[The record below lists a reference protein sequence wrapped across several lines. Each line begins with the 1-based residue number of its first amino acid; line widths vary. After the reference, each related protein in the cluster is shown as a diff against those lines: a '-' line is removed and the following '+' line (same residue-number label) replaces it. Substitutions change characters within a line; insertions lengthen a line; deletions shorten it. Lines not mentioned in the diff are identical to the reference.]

1 MKKFLSLLL
10 TLTMVLSLAVV
21 PARADDANSYAVTA
35 TAGNPSAQVSVVKVN
50 TNVTFTATA
59 PTNIKVGESD
69 ATVTGHAWAVNNQT
83 VSGNDSATLNQAFSV
98 AGKYTVSCTY
108 TLTYDTDKTTTAVA
122 SASVTVYDCATA
134 FTGVTFNRRPYAKP
148 QSGNIAV
155 YYDSAEAND
164 LTDASKWSVTPATG
178 YSVVT
183 TDGYPKFESGS
194 LKVKIKY
201 DAVEGSVEE
210 VAIPITATQVSATSL
225 TANVNEAMTGT
236 KVIFTLE
243 AAKGDRTNLA
253 WYYKSSAA
261 NSQYLPM
268 SVTKNE
274 DGKYEWLIPD
284 SVASET
290 YSVTCFLKES
300 GVPSTDAEAKAV
312 YNGLK
317 ITKDENKL
325 LYNPTITA
333 TRGSEVNLSLTFTD
347 KDNKVI
353 TGALSNVAWTVT
365 PNTAPKPT
373 LSGNTVSPDGKT
385 ASNKL
390 TIPSNA
396 SVSTYTVKAVF
407 THDGKEYTATFT
419 VNINAL
425 SAKLSYGV
433 QNGGYVDLA
442 TSNSNS
448 YTSLAYLAQ
457 TAIREQVTGKS
468 SVTVSSVSLESISDT
483 TRGTLSNYS
492 SYYRYSAPK
501 SYIGADTV
509 KIKAVASDGNTY
521 YVTLTIP
528 VTPILNTSFEAV
540 TAEPVTT
547 NSTSYGS
554 YKVYFPS
561 TYARYYV
568 VSSVNGSAP
577 TDWSSVNPGTAYSS
591 TSPYTLT
598 VNNLNYTG
606 GQVTLYVVAQ
616 RYTTTGYNEY
626 YGGMMT
632 VYLQNNDIEYTG
644 VAGTT
649 VNFKDNDFTNFLN
662 NVTGANTNRNT
673 STYYYFSHVTF
684 SSFNNASQG
693 VLYYNNLAMGGSGL
707 SSFNASTKIS
717 NLSNV
722 SFAINGK
729 TSSKQIVLNFTLY
742 ATEYRSNGLNGSS
755 TKVRDNVPFYGRVV
769 INVVREDVKISVAPG
784 DSLRLSGSAFLNYLN
799 SYSNAYRNASID
811 YVTFDQ
817 SALTNSKNTAN
828 LTGALYTY
836 YSNSYSF
843 GSPVKT
849 TDHFYYA
856 PRYNQASLSDVAFY
870 ALPYATVGTTVYIP
884 FTIKPQSSNASV
896 SGTLAV
902 TIAQSMNFTDVKQ
915 GDYCYDAVK
924 WAIGKDI
931 TKGTSATTFSP
942 NSSCTR
948 AQIVTFLWRAAG
960 KPTVSASARCPFTD
974 VYPSMG
980 SDYYNAILWAV
991 SKGITTGT
999 STTTFSP
1006 NATCT
1011 RGQIVTFLW
1020 RYEGKPLAGTSRNPF
1035 TDVKTSMG
1043 NDFYSAIL
1051 WAANRGI
1058 ASGTTST
1065 AFSPNSTCTRGQAM
1079 TFIYR
1084 DMGNR

>member
-1 MKKFLSLLL
+1 MIKSGREKAPHAGTHTNKRKDENHMKKFLSLLL
-10 TLTMVLSLAVV
+10 TLTMVMSLAVV
-21 PARADDANSYAVTA
+21 PARAAASGTATVTVAGKSGGDAAVPGDNLTFSLGNYNVNDDRGVVSEVTAGDITWTVNGTASDGTYTVTSADTSLVVACSTTLTYTVTPAAGEAITNATCELTSRTTVTVSNPIDSLNSGTFKGRPFTNKSVVYFESERDSLETANLWTVSGYRVNSATVSGSTCTLSLTSTSNPAVTGTMAVTVAPAALTIKATIEQQVTANTIIAGGKVKLETLSSNIPSSSSITYKWVDGSGAQIASPTAWAPTA
-35 TAGNPSAQVSVVKVN
+35 TA
-50 TNVTFTATA
+50 TA
-59 PTNIKVGESD
+59 KCE
-69 ATVTGHAWAVNNQT
+69 
-83 VSGNDSATLNQAFSV
+83 
-98 AGKYTVSCTY
+98 
-108 TLTYDTDKTTTAVA
+108 
-122 SASVTVYDCATA
+122 VYLD
-134 FTGVTFNRRPYAKP
+134 
-148 QSGNIAV
+148 
-155 YYDSAEAND
+155 
-164 LTDASKWSVTPATG
+164 
-178 YSVVT
+178 
-183 TDGYPKFESGS
+183 
-194 LKVKIKY
+194 
-201 DAVEGSVEE
+201 
-210 VAIPITATQVSATSL
+210 
-225 TANVNEAMTGT
+225 GT
-236 KVIFTLE
+236 KVAESNTLTITVIE
-243 AAKGDRTNLA
+243 DSFELRPTTALSPIYLSVGERTNFPAVKLYTRGA
-253 WYYKSSAA
+253 SGAEATGVKYAYSSANA
-261 NSQYLPM
+261 AIV
-268 SVTKNE
+268 SVN
-274 DGKYEWLIPD
+274 
-284 SVASET
+284 
-290 YSVTCFLKES
+290 
-300 GVPSTDAEAKAV
+300 
-312 YNGLK
+312 
-317 ITKDENKL
+317 
-325 LYNPTITA
+325 TA
-333 TRGSEVNLSLTFTD
+333 TG
-347 KDNKVI
+347 VI
-353 TGALSNVAWTVT
+353 TGAAASSTPITVT
-365 PNTAPKPT
+365 LTAVYQGKEYKKEVNVSVVSLAYTLPPVSNGSAAQSYYQSSLESYAAQLIAQRTNRNDVTIRSMTVKSVDAFGGQFYPATGALTNGFSYTAPKAA
-373 LSGNTVSPDGKT
+373 LGNAKMVVT
-385 ASNKL
+385 A
-390 TIPSNA
+390 
-396 SVSTYTVKAVF
+396 
-407 THDGKEYTATFT
+407 
-419 VNINAL
+419 
-425 SAKLSYGV
+425 
-433 QNGGYVDLA
+433 
-442 TSNSNS
+442 
-448 YTSLAYLAQ
+448 
-457 TAIREQVTGKS
+457 
-468 SVTVSSVSLESISDT
+468 VSSAGSFDITFV
-483 TRGTLSNYS
+483 
-492 SYYRYSAPK
+492 
-501 SYIGADTV
+501 
-509 KIKAVASDGNTY
+509 
-521 YVTLTIP
+521 IP
-528 VTPILNTSFEAV
+528 VTPIGIVFDAQYPQANNTSSWNN
-540 TAEPVTT
+540 
-547 NSTSYGS
+547 NSSYTITP
-554 YKVYFPS
+554 PS
-561 TYARYYV
+561 GFDRFIV
-568 VSSVNGSAP
+568 VNKTGTAP
-577 TDWSSVNPGTAYSS
+577 TDFSQYNANPGS
-591 TSPYTLT
+591 TSAIIYDSDFSQ
-598 VNNLNYTG
+598 VTG
-606 GQVTLYVVAQ
+606 KCTLYVIAWNTSYNAA
-616 RYTTTGYNEY
+616 YTSSGKY
-626 YGGMMT
+626 YSGT
-632 VYLQNNDIEYTG
+632 LEVSRQNYDIEYTG

-662 NVTGANTNRNT
+662 NVTGANTNKST

-784 DSLRLSGSAFLNYLN
+784 DSLRLSDSAFLNYLN

-1051 WAANRGI
+1051 WAANRGV

>member
-10 TLTMVLSLAVV
+10 TLTMVMSLVV
-21 PARADDANSYAVTA
+21 LPARADNTCAAS
-35 TAGNPSAQVSVVKVN
+35 PSSTVSLTLGGEGQSVSV
-50 TNVTFTATA
+50 TGAPDGATFTWTSA
-59 PTNIKVGESD
+59 SD
-69 ATVTGHAWAVNNQT
+69 AIAT
-83 VSGNDSATLNQAFSV
+83 VSGNGDNSATISPV
-98 AGKYTVSCTY
+98 AAGETTVTCTVHSTEETEPDQDVVFNVTVSNPINSLSSGTFNGRPF
-108 TLTYDTDKTTTAVA
+108 TNK
-122 SASVTVYDCATA
+122 SVVY
-134 FTGVTFNRRPYAKP
+134 FTGEDTHFAETAMWTVP
-148 QSGNIAV
+148 G
-155 YYDSAEAND
+155 YDV
-164 LTDASKWSVTPATG
+164 LSVTP
-178 YSVVT
+178 S
-183 TDGYPKFESGS
+183 
-194 LKVKIKY
+194 
-201 DAVEGSVEE
+201 EGSC
-210 VAIPITATQVSATSL
+210 TLRLQKTG
-225 TANVNEAMTGT
+225 NEAVTGT
-236 KVIFTLE
+236 MDVTVAL
-243 AAKGDRTNLA
+243 AALT
-253 WYYKSSAA
+253 
-261 NSQYLPM
+261 
-268 SVTKNE
+268 
-274 DGKYEWLIPD
+274 I
-284 SVASET
+284 
-290 YSVTCFLKES
+290 
-300 GVPSTDAEAKAV
+300 KA
-312 YNGLK
+312 
-317 ITKDENKL
+317 
-325 LYNPTITA
+325 TI
-333 TRGSEVNLSLTFTD
+333 EQQ
-347 KDNKVI
+347 
-353 TGALSNVAWTVT
+353 VT
-365 PNTAPKPT
+365 PNTIIAGGKVKLEIQDTNLPSSVTYKWVVDGSGEQIISPTAWAPTATATAKCQAYLGEDNMVAESSPLKITVIEDNFELRPT
-373 LSGNTVSPDGKT
+373 TALSPIYLSVGERTNFPAVKLYPKGASGAEVADRVKYAYSSANAAIVSVNTATGEITGAAASSTPITVTLT
-385 ASNKL
+385 A
-390 TIPSNA
+390 
-396 SVSTYTVKAVF
+396 VYQ
-407 THDGKEYTATFT
+407 GKEYKKE
-419 VNINAL
+419 VNV
-425 SAKLSYGV
+425 SV
-433 QNGGYVDLA
+433 V
-442 TSNSNS
+442 
-448 YTSLAYLAQ
+448 SLAYTLSPVSNGSAAQ
-457 TAIREQVTGKS
+457 SYYQS
-468 SVTVSSVSLESISDT
+468 SLESYAAQLIAQRTNRNDVTIRSMTVKSVDALGGQFYPAT
-483 TRGTLSNYS
+483 GALANGF
-492 SYYRYSAPK
+492 SYTAPK
-501 SYIGADTV
+501 AALGNAKMVVT
-509 KIKAVASDGNTY
+509 AVSSAGSFDITF
-521 YVTLTIP
+521 VIP
-528 VTPILNTSFEAV
+528 VTPIGTVFDAQYPQANNTSAWNN
-540 TAEPVTT
+540 
-547 NSTSYGS
+547 NSSYTITP
-554 YKVYFPS
+554 PS
-561 TYARYYV
+561 GFDRFIV
-568 VSSVNGSAP
+568 VNKTGTAP
-577 TDWSSVNPGTAYSS
+577 TDFSQYNANPGS
-591 TSPYTLT
+591 TSAIIYDSDFSQ
-598 VNNLNYTG
+598 VTG
-606 GQVTLYVVAQ
+606 KCTLYVIAWNTSYNAA
-616 RYTTTGYNEY
+616 YTSSGKY
-626 YGGMMT
+626 YSGMLE
-632 VYLQNNDIEYTG
+632 VSRQNYDIEYTG

-662 NVTGANTNRNT
+662 NVTGANTNKRT
-673 STYYYFSHVTF
+673 SNYYYFSHVTF

-784 DSLRLSGSAFLNYLN
+784 DSLRLSDSAFLNYLN

-1051 WAANRGI
+1051 WAANRGV

>member
-10 TLTMVLSLAVV
+10 TLTMVMSLVV
-21 PARADDANSYAVTA
+21 LPARADNGCAASPSSTVSLTLGGEGQSVSVTGAPDGATFTWTSASDAIATVSGSDNSATISPAAVGNTTVTCAVHKDAVEATEESAAEPEFNQNVVFNVTVSNPIDSLSSGTFKGRQFTNKSVVYFENERDSLGTANLWTVSGYTVNSATVSGSTCTLSLTSTSNPAVTGTMDVSVAPAALTIKATIEQQVTANTIIAGGKVKLETLSSNIPSSSSITYKWVDGSGAQIASPTAWAPTA
-35 TAGNPSAQVSVVKVN
+35 TATAKCEVYLDGTKVAESNSLTITVIEDSFELRPSTALSPIYLSVGERTNFPAVKLYTRGASGAEVATGVKYAYSSANAAIVSVNTATGEITGAAASSTPITVTLTAVYQGKEYKKEVNVSVVSL
-50 TNVTFTATA
+50 A
-59 PTNIKVGESD
+59 
-69 ATVTGHAWAVNNQT
+69 
-83 VSGNDSATLNQAFSV
+83 
-98 AGKYTVSCTY
+98 Y
-108 TLTYDTDKTTTAVA
+108 TLSPVSNG
-122 SASVTVYDCATA
+122 SAAQSYYQSSLESYAAQLIAQRTNRNDVTIRSMTVKSV
-134 FTGVTFNRRPYAKP
+134 
-148 QSGNIAV
+148 
-155 YYDSAEAND
+155 
-164 LTDASKWSVTPATG
+164 DALGGQFYPATG
-178 YSVVT
+178 A
-183 TDGYPKFESGS
+183 
-194 LKVKIKY
+194 L
-201 DAVEGSVEE
+201 
-210 VAIPITATQVSATSL
+210 
-225 TANVNEAMTGT
+225 ANG
-236 KVIFTLE
+236 FS
-243 AAKGDRTNLA
+243 
-253 WYYKSSAA
+253 Y
-261 NSQYLPM
+261 
-268 SVTKNE
+268 
-274 DGKYEWLIPD
+274 
-284 SVASET
+284 
-290 YSVTCFLKES
+290 
-300 GVPSTDAEAKAV
+300 
-312 YNGLK
+312 
-317 ITKDENKL
+317 
-325 LYNPTITA
+325 
-333 TRGSEVNLSLTFTD
+333 
-347 KDNKVI
+347 
-353 TGALSNVAWTVT
+353 
-365 PNTAPKPT
+365 TAPKAA
-373 LSGNTVSPDGKT
+373 LGNAKMVVT
-385 ASNKL
+385 AV
-390 TIPSNA
+390 SNA
-396 SVSTYTVKAVF
+396 GSF
-407 THDGKEYTATFT
+407 DITF
-419 VNINAL
+419 V
-425 SAKLSYGV
+425 
-433 QNGGYVDLA
+433 
-442 TSNSNS
+442 
-448 YTSLAYLAQ
+448 
-457 TAIREQVTGKS
+457 
-468 SVTVSSVSLESISDT
+468 
-483 TRGTLSNYS
+483 
-492 SYYRYSAPK
+492 
-501 SYIGADTV
+501 
-509 KIKAVASDGNTY
+509 
-521 YVTLTIP
+521 IP
-528 VTPILNTSFEAV
+528 VTPISTVFDAQYPQANNTSAWNN
-540 TAEPVTT
+540 
-547 NSTSYGS
+547 NSSYTITP
-554 YKVYFPS
+554 PS
-561 TYARYYV
+561 GFDRFIV
-568 VSSVNGSAP
+568 VNKTGTAP
-577 TDWSSVNPGTAYSS
+577 TDFSQYNANPGS
-591 TSPYTLT
+591 TSAIIYDSDFSQ
-598 VNNLNYTG
+598 VTG
-606 GQVTLYVVAQ
+606 KCTLYVIAWN
-616 RYTTTGYNEY
+616 TSYNAAY
-626 YGGMMT
+626 NSSGKYSSGMLE
-632 VYLQNNDIEYTG
+632 VSRQNYDIEYTG

-662 NVTGANTNRNT
+662 NVTGANTNKKT

-784 DSLRLSGSAFLNYLN
+784 DSLRLSDSAFLNYLN

>member
-21 PARADDANSYAVTA
+21 PARADNTCAASPSSTVSLTLGGEGQSVSVTGAPDGATFTWTSASDAIATVSDNGDNSATISPVAAGKTTVTCTVHSTESDQDVDFNVTVTNPIDSLSSGTFKGRPFTEKSVVYFESERDSLETADLWTVSGYRVNSATVSGSTCTLSLTSTSNEAVTGTMNVTVAPAALTIKATIEQQITANTIIAGGKVKLETLSSNIPSSSSITYKWVDGSGAQIASPTAWAPTA
-35 TAGNPSAQVSVVKVN
+35 TATAKCEVYLDEGKTKVAESNTLTIDVIEDTFELRPTTALSPIYLSVGERTNFPAVKLYTRGASGDEVATGVKYAYSSANAAIVSVNTATGEITGAAASSTPITVTLTAVYQGKEYKKEVNVSVVSL
-50 TNVTFTATA
+50 A
-59 PTNIKVGESD
+59 
-69 ATVTGHAWAVNNQT
+69 
-83 VSGNDSATLNQAFSV
+83 
-98 AGKYTVSCTY
+98 Y
-108 TLTYDTDKTTTAVA
+108 TLPPVSNG
-122 SASVTVYDCATA
+122 SAAQSYYQSSLESYAAQLIAQRTNRNDVTIRSMTVKSVDA
-134 FTGVTFNRRPYAKP
+134 FGGQFY
-148 QSGNIAV
+148 
-155 YYDSAEAND
+155 
-164 LTDASKWSVTPATG
+164 PATG
-178 YSVVT
+178 
-183 TDGYPKFESGS
+183 
-194 LKVKIKY
+194 
-201 DAVEGSVEE
+201 
-210 VAIPITATQVSATSL
+210 
-225 TANVNEAMTGT
+225 
-236 KVIFTLE
+236 
-243 AAKGDRTNLA
+243 
-253 WYYKSSAA
+253 
-261 NSQYLPM
+261 
-268 SVTKNE
+268 
-274 DGKYEWLIPD
+274 
-284 SVASET
+284 
-290 YSVTCFLKES
+290 
-300 GVPSTDAEAKAV
+300 
-312 YNGLK
+312 K
-317 ITKDENKL
+317 ITNGFS
-325 LYNPTITA
+325 Y
-333 TRGSEVNLSLTFTD
+333 
-347 KDNKVI
+347 
-353 TGALSNVAWTVT
+353 
-365 PNTAPKPT
+365 TAPKAA
-373 LSGNTVSPDGKT
+373 LGNAKMVVT
-385 ASNKL
+385 AE
-390 TIPSNA
+390 SNA
-396 SVSTYTVKAVF
+396 GSF
-407 THDGKEYTATFT
+407 DITF
-419 VNINAL
+419 V
-425 SAKLSYGV
+425 
-433 QNGGYVDLA
+433 
-442 TSNSNS
+442 
-448 YTSLAYLAQ
+448 
-457 TAIREQVTGKS
+457 
-468 SVTVSSVSLESISDT
+468 
-483 TRGTLSNYS
+483 
-492 SYYRYSAPK
+492 
-501 SYIGADTV
+501 
-509 KIKAVASDGNTY
+509 
-521 YVTLTIP
+521 IP
-528 VTPILNTSFEAV
+528 VTPISRVFDAQYPQANNTSAWNN
-540 TAEPVTT
+540 
-547 NSTSYGS
+547 NSSYTITP
-554 YKVYFPS
+554 PS
-561 TYARYYV
+561 GFDRFIV
-568 VSSVNGSAP
+568 VSKTGTAP
-577 TDWSSVNPGTAYSS
+577 TDFSQYNANPGS
-591 TSPYTLT
+591 TSAIIYDSDFSQ
-598 VNNLNYTG
+598 VTG
-606 GQVTLYVVAQ
+606 KCTLYVIAWN
-616 RYTTTGYNEY
+616 TSYNAAYNSSGKYSSGTLE
-626 YGGMMT
+626 
-632 VYLQNNDIEYTG
+632 VSRQNYDIEYTG

-662 NVTGANTNRNT
+662 NVTGANTNKST

-784 DSLRLSGSAFLNYLN
+784 DSLRLSDSAFLNYLN

-1051 WAANRGI
+1051 WAANRGV

>member
-10 TLTMVLSLAVV
+10 TLTMVMSLVVV
-21 PARADDANSYAVTA
+21 PARADNGCAASPSSTVSLTLGGEGQSVSVTGAPDGATFTWTSASDAIATVSGSDNSATISPVAVGNTTVTCAVHKDAVEATEGSAAEPEFNQNVVFNVTVSNPIDSLSSGTFNGRPFTNKSVVYFERERESLGTANLWTVSGYRVNSATVSGSTCTLSLTSTSNEAVTGTMAVTVAPAALTIKATIEQQDTANTIIAGGKVKLETLSSNIPSSSSITYKWVDGSGAPIASPTAWTPTTTTA
-35 TAGNPSAQVSVVKVN
+35 TAKCEVYLGKDMVAESNTLTINVIEDNFELRPTTALSPIYLSVGERTNFPAVKLYTKGASGAEATGVKYAYSSANAAIVSVNTATGEITGTAASSTPITVTLTAVYQGKEYKKEVNVSVVSL
-50 TNVTFTATA
+50 A
-59 PTNIKVGESD
+59 
-69 ATVTGHAWAVNNQT
+69 
-83 VSGNDSATLNQAFSV
+83 
-98 AGKYTVSCTY
+98 Y
-108 TLTYDTDKTTTAVA
+108 TLSPVSNG
-122 SASVTVYDCATA
+122 SAAQSYYQSSLESYAAQLIAQRTNRN
-134 FTGVTFNRRPYAKP
+134 GVTISSMTVK
-148 QSGNIAV
+148 SV
-155 YYDSAEAND
+155 
-164 LTDASKWSVTPATG
+164 DALGGQFYPATG
-178 YSVVT
+178 A
-183 TDGYPKFESGS
+183 
-194 LKVKIKY
+194 L
-201 DAVEGSVEE
+201 
-210 VAIPITATQVSATSL
+210 
-225 TANVNEAMTGT
+225 ANG
-236 KVIFTLE
+236 FS
-243 AAKGDRTNLA
+243 
-253 WYYKSSAA
+253 Y
-261 NSQYLPM
+261 
-268 SVTKNE
+268 
-274 DGKYEWLIPD
+274 
-284 SVASET
+284 
-290 YSVTCFLKES
+290 
-300 GVPSTDAEAKAV
+300 
-312 YNGLK
+312 
-317 ITKDENKL
+317 
-325 LYNPTITA
+325 
-333 TRGSEVNLSLTFTD
+333 
-347 KDNKVI
+347 
-353 TGALSNVAWTVT
+353 
-365 PNTAPKPT
+365 TAPKAA
-373 LSGNTVSPDGKT
+373 LGNAKMVVT
-385 ASNKL
+385 A
-390 TIPSNA
+390 
-396 SVSTYTVKAVF
+396 
-407 THDGKEYTATFT
+407 
-419 VNINAL
+419 
-425 SAKLSYGV
+425 
-433 QNGGYVDLA
+433 
-442 TSNSNS
+442 
-448 YTSLAYLAQ
+448 
-457 TAIREQVTGKS
+457 
-468 SVTVSSVSLESISDT
+468 VSSAGSFDITFV
-483 TRGTLSNYS
+483 
-492 SYYRYSAPK
+492 
-501 SYIGADTV
+501 
-509 KIKAVASDGNTY
+509 
-521 YVTLTIP
+521 IP
-528 VTPILNTSFEAV
+528 VTPISTVFDAQYPQANNTSAWNN
-540 TAEPVTT
+540 
-547 NSTSYGS
+547 NSSYTITP
-554 YKVYFPS
+554 PS
-561 TYARYYV
+561 GFDRFIV
-568 VSSVNGSAP
+568 VNKTGTAP
-577 TDWSSVNPGTAYSS
+577 TDFSQYNANPGS
-591 TSPYTLT
+591 TSAIIYDSDFSQ
-598 VNNLNYTG
+598 VTG
-606 GQVTLYVVAQ
+606 KCTLYVIAWN
-616 RYTTTGYNEY
+616 TSYNAAY
-626 YGGMMT
+626 NSSGKYSSGMLE
-632 VYLQNNDIEYTG
+632 VSRQNYDIEYTG

-662 NVTGANTNRNT
+662 NVTGANTNKST

-784 DSLRLSGSAFLNYLN
+784 DSLRLSDSAFLNYLN

-999 STTTFSP
+999 SATTFSP

-1051 WAANRGI
+1051 WAANRGV

-1065 AFSPNSTCTRGQAM
+1065 TFSPNSTCTRGQAM

>member
-10 TLTMVLSLAVV
+10 TLTMVMSLVV
-21 PARADDANSYAVTA
+21 LPARADNTCAASPSSTVSLTLGGEGQSVSVTGAPDGATFTWSSADDAIATAVSDNGDNSATISPVAVGKTTVTCTVHSTEEAESDQDVVFNVTVTNPIDSLSSGTFNGRPFTNKSVVYFTGEDTHFAETAMWTVPGYDVLTVTRSEGSCTLSLRKTDNEAVTGSMVVTVAPAALTIKATIEQQVTANTIIAGGKVKLEIQNTNLPSSVTYKWVDDSGAQITSPTAWAPTA
-35 TAGNPSAQVSVVKVN
+35 TATAKCQAYLGEDNMVAESSPLKITVIEDTFELRPTTALSPIYLSVGERTNFPAVKLYTRGASGAEIATGVKYAYSSANAAIVSVNTATGEITGAAASSTPITVTLTAVYQGKEYKKEVNVSVVSL
-50 TNVTFTATA
+50 A
-59 PTNIKVGESD
+59 
-69 ATVTGHAWAVNNQT
+69 
-83 VSGNDSATLNQAFSV
+83 
-98 AGKYTVSCTY
+98 Y
-108 TLTYDTDKTTTAVA
+108 TLPPVSNG
-122 SASVTVYDCATA
+122 SAAQ
-134 FTGVTFNRRPYAKP
+134 PYY
-148 QSGNIAV
+148 QSSLESYAAQLIA
-155 YYDSAEAND
+155 
-164 LTDASKWSVTPATG
+164 
-178 YSVVT
+178 
-183 TDGYPKFESGS
+183 
-194 LKVKIKY
+194 
-201 DAVEGSVEE
+201 
-210 VAIPITATQVSATSL
+210 Q
-225 TANVNEAMTGT
+225 
-236 KVIFTLE
+236 
-243 AAKGDRTNLA
+243 RTNRNDVTIRSMTV
-253 WYYKSSAA
+253 KSVDALGG
-261 NSQYLPM
+261 QFY
-268 SVTKNE
+268 
-274 DGKYEWLIPD
+274 
-284 SVASET
+284 
-290 YSVTCFLKES
+290 
-300 GVPSTDAEAKAV
+300 PS
-312 YNGLK
+312 
-317 ITKDENKL
+317 
-325 LYNPTITA
+325 
-333 TRGSEVNLSLTFTD
+333 
-347 KDNKVI
+347 
-353 TGALSNVAWTVT
+353 TGALTNGFSY
-365 PNTAPKPT
+365 TAPKAA
-373 LSGNTVSPDGKT
+373 LGNAKMVVT
-385 ASNKL
+385 A
-390 TIPSNA
+390 
-396 SVSTYTVKAVF
+396 
-407 THDGKEYTATFT
+407 
-419 VNINAL
+419 
-425 SAKLSYGV
+425 
-433 QNGGYVDLA
+433 
-442 TSNSNS
+442 
-448 YTSLAYLAQ
+448 
-457 TAIREQVTGKS
+457 
-468 SVTVSSVSLESISDT
+468 VSSAGSFDITFV
-483 TRGTLSNYS
+483 
-492 SYYRYSAPK
+492 
-501 SYIGADTV
+501 
-509 KIKAVASDGNTY
+509 
-521 YVTLTIP
+521 IP
-528 VTPILNTSFEAV
+528 VTPISRVFDAQYPQANNTSAWNN
-540 TAEPVTT
+540 
-547 NSTSYGS
+547 NSSYTITP
-554 YKVYFPS
+554 PS
-561 TYARYYV
+561 GFDRFIV
-568 VSSVNGSAP
+568 VSKTGTAP
-577 TDWSSVNPGTAYSS
+577 TDFSQYNANPGS
-591 TSPYTLT
+591 TSDIIYDSDFSQ
-598 VNNLNYTG
+598 VTG
-606 GQVTLYVVAQ
+606 KCTLYVIAWNNSYNAA
-616 RYTTTGYNEY
+616 YTSSGKY
-626 YGGMMT
+626 YSGT
-632 VYLQNNDIEYTG
+632 LEVSRQNYDIEYTG

-662 NVTGANTNRNT
+662 NVTGANTNKST

-784 DSLRLSGSAFLNYLN
+784 DSLRLSDSAFLNYLN

-1051 WAANRGI
+1051 WAANRGV

>member
-10 TLTMVLSLAVV
+10 TLTMVMSLVVV
-21 PARADDANSYAVTA
+21 PARADNGCAAS
-35 TAGNPSAQVSVVKVN
+35 PSSTVSLTLGGEGQSVSVTGAPN
-50 TNVTFTATA
+50 GATFTWTSA
-59 PTNIKVGESD
+59 SD
-69 ATVTGHAWAVNNQT
+69 AVAT
-83 VSGNDSATLNQAFSV
+83 VSGSGASATIAP
-98 AGKYTVSCTY
+98 AGEGNTTVTC
-108 TLTYDTDKTTTAVA
+108 AVH
-122 SASVTVYDCATA
+122 
-134 FTGVTFNRRPYAKP
+134 K
-148 QSGNIAV
+148 
-155 YYDSAEAND
+155 
-164 LTDASKWSVTPATG
+164 
-178 YSVVT
+178 
-183 TDGYPKFESGS
+183 
-194 LKVKIKY
+194 
-201 DAVEGSVEE
+201 DAVE
-210 VAIPITATQVSATSL
+210 ATG
-225 TANVNEAMTGT
+225 E
-236 KVIFTLE
+236 
-243 AAKGDRTNLA
+243 
-253 WYYKSSAA
+253 
-261 NSQYLPM
+261 
-268 SVTKNE
+268 
-274 DGKYEWLIPD
+274 
-284 SVASET
+284 
-290 YSVTCFLKES
+290 
-300 GVPSTDAEAKAV
+300 AEAKPEFNQNVVFNVTVSNPIDSLSSGTFNGRAFSNKSVV
-312 YNGLK
+312 YFTGEDAL
-317 ITKDENKL
+317 
-325 LYNPTITA
+325 
-333 TRGSEVNLSLTFTD
+333 FTD
-347 KDNKVI
+347 TSK
-353 TGALSNVAWTVT
+353 WTV
-365 PNTAPKPT
+365 
-373 LSGNTVSPDGKT
+373 DG
-385 ASNKL
+385 
-390 TIPSNA
+390 
-396 SVSTYTVKAVF
+396 YTV
-407 THDGKEYTATFT
+407 
-419 VNINAL
+419 N
-425 SAKLSYGV
+425 
-433 QNGGYVDLA
+433 
-442 TSNSNS
+442 
-448 YTSLAYLAQ
+448 
-457 TAIREQVTGKS
+457 
-468 SVTVSSVSLESISDT
+468 SVTVSGGTCTLSLTSTSNAAVTGTMDVTVAPAALTIKATIEQQVTENTIIAGGKVKLETLSSNIPSSSSITYKWVDGSGAQIASPTAWAPTATATAKCEVYLDGTKVAESNTLTITVIEDSFELRPTTALSPIYLSVGERTNFPAVKLYTRGASGAEVATGVKYAYSSANAAIVSVNTATGEITGTAASSTPITVTLTAVYQGKEYKKEVSVSVVSLAYTLPPVSNGSAAQSYYQSSLESYAAQLIAQRTNRNGVTIRSMTVKSVDALGGQFYPAT
-483 TRGTLSNYS
+483 GALANGF
-492 SYYRYSAPK
+492 SYTAPK
-501 SYIGADTV
+501 AALGNAKMVVT
-509 KIKAVASDGNTY
+509 AVSNAGSFDITF
-521 YVTLTIP
+521 VIP
-528 VTPILNTSFEAV
+528 VTPISTVFDAQYPQANNTSAWNN
-540 TAEPVTT
+540 
-547 NSTSYGS
+547 NSSYTITP
-554 YKVYFPS
+554 PS
-561 TYARYYV
+561 GFDRFIV
-568 VSSVNGSAP
+568 VNKTGTAP
-577 TDWSSVNPGTAYSS
+577 TDFSQYNANPGS
-591 TSPYTLT
+591 TSAIIYDSDFSQ
-598 VNNLNYTG
+598 VTG
-606 GQVTLYVVAQ
+606 KCTLYVIAWN
-616 RYTTTGYNEY
+616 TSYNAAY
-626 YGGMMT
+626 NSSGKYSSGMLE
-632 VYLQNNDIEYTG
+632 VSRQNYDIEYTG

-662 NVTGANTNRNT
+662 NVTGANTNKKT

-784 DSLRLSGSAFLNYLN
+784 DSLRLSDSAFLNYLN

>member
-10 TLTMVLSLAVV
+10 TLTMVMSLVV
-21 PARADDANSYAVTA
+21 LPARADNSCAPSPSSTVSLTLGGEGQSVSVTGAPDGATFTWTSASDAIATVSGSDNSATISPAAVGNTTVTCAVHKDAVEATEESAAEPEFNQNVVFNVTVTNPIDSLSSGTFNGRPFTNKSVVYFTGEDTLFTDINKWTVPGYDVLTVTRSEGSCTLSLQKTGNTAVTGTMNVTVSPAALTIKATIEQQVTANTIIAGGKVKLETLSSNIPSSSSITYKWVDGSGAQIASPTAWTPTTTTA
-35 TAGNPSAQVSVVKVN
+35 TAKC
-50 TNVTFTATA
+50 
-59 PTNIKVGESD
+59 E
-69 ATVTGHAWAVNNQT
+69 
-83 VSGNDSATLNQAFSV
+83 
-98 AGKYTVSCTY
+98 
-108 TLTYDTDKTTTAVA
+108 
-122 SASVTVYDCATA
+122 VYLD
-134 FTGVTFNRRPYAKP
+134 
-148 QSGNIAV
+148 
-155 YYDSAEAND
+155 
-164 LTDASKWSVTPATG
+164 
-178 YSVVT
+178 
-183 TDGYPKFESGS
+183 
-194 LKVKIKY
+194 
-201 DAVEGSVEE
+201 
-210 VAIPITATQVSATSL
+210 
-225 TANVNEAMTGT
+225 GT
-236 KVIFTLE
+236 KVAESNTLTITVIE
-243 AAKGDRTNLA
+243 DNFELRPTTALSPIYLSVGERTNFPAVKLYTKGA
-253 WYYKSSAA
+253 SGAEATGVKYAYSSANA
-261 NSQYLPM
+261 AIV
-268 SVTKNE
+268 SVN
-274 DGKYEWLIPD
+274 
-284 SVASET
+284 
-290 YSVTCFLKES
+290 
-300 GVPSTDAEAKAV
+300 
-312 YNGLK
+312 
-317 ITKDENKL
+317 
-325 LYNPTITA
+325 TA
-333 TRGSEVNLSLTFTD
+333 TG
-347 KDNKVI
+347 VI
-353 TGALSNVAWTVT
+353 TGAAASSTPITVT
-365 PNTAPKPT
+365 LTAVYQGKEYKKEVSVSVVSLAYTLPPVSNGSAAQPYYQSSLESYAAQLIAQRTNRNDVTIRSMTVKSVDALGGQFYPATGALTNGFSYTAPKAA
-373 LSGNTVSPDGKT
+373 LGNAKMVVT
-385 ASNKL
+385 A
-390 TIPSNA
+390 
-396 SVSTYTVKAVF
+396 
-407 THDGKEYTATFT
+407 
-419 VNINAL
+419 
-425 SAKLSYGV
+425 
-433 QNGGYVDLA
+433 
-442 TSNSNS
+442 
-448 YTSLAYLAQ
+448 
-457 TAIREQVTGKS
+457 
-468 SVTVSSVSLESISDT
+468 VSSAGSFDITFV
-483 TRGTLSNYS
+483 
-492 SYYRYSAPK
+492 
-501 SYIGADTV
+501 
-509 KIKAVASDGNTY
+509 
-521 YVTLTIP
+521 IP
-528 VTPILNTSFEAV
+528 VTPIGTVFDAQYPQANNTSAWNN
-540 TAEPVTT
+540 
-547 NSTSYGS
+547 NSSYTITP
-554 YKVYFPS
+554 PS
-561 TYARYYV
+561 GFDRFIV
-568 VSSVNGSAP
+568 VNKTGTAP
-577 TDWSSVNPGTAYSS
+577 TDFSQYNANPGS
-591 TSPYTLT
+591 TSAIIYDSDFSQ
-598 VNNLNYTG
+598 VTG
-606 GQVTLYVVAQ
+606 KCTLYVIAWNTSYNAA
-616 RYTTTGYNEY
+616 YTSSGKY
-626 YGGMMT
+626 YSGT
-632 VYLQNNDIEYTG
+632 LEVSRQNYDIEYTG

-662 NVTGANTNRNT
+662 NVTGANTNKRT
-673 STYYYFSHVTF
+673 SNYYYFSHVTF

-784 DSLRLSGSAFLNYLN
+784 DSLRLSDSAFLNYLN

-1051 WAANRGI
+1051 WAANRGV

>member
-10 TLTMVLSLAVV
+10 TLTMVMSLVV
-21 PARADDANSYAVTA
+21 LPARADNTCAASPSSTVSLTLGGEGQSVSVTGAPDGATFTWTSASDAIAIVSGNGDNSATISPVAAGNTTVTCAVHKDAVVATGEAAAEPEFNENVVFNVTVSNPIDSLSSGTFKGRQFTNKSVVYFESERESLGTANLWTVSGYNVNSATVSGSTCTLRLTSTSNEAVTGTMDVSVAPAALTIKATIEQQVTANTIIAGGKVKLETLSSNIPSSSSITYKWVDGSGAQIASPTAWTPTTA
-35 TAGNPSAQVSVVKVN
+35 TATAKCEVYLDGTRVAESNTLTITVIEDSFELRPTTALSPIYLSVGERTNFPAVKLYTRGASGAEVATGVKYAYSSANAAIVSVNTATGEITGAAASSTPITVTLTAVYQGKEYKKEVSVSVVSL
-50 TNVTFTATA
+50 A
-59 PTNIKVGESD
+59 
-69 ATVTGHAWAVNNQT
+69 
-83 VSGNDSATLNQAFSV
+83 
-98 AGKYTVSCTY
+98 Y
-108 TLTYDTDKTTTAVA
+108 TLPPVSNG
-122 SASVTVYDCATA
+122 SAAQSYYQSSLESYAAQLIAQRTNRNDVTIRSMTVKSVDA
-134 FTGVTFNRRPYAKP
+134 FGGQFY
-148 QSGNIAV
+148 
-155 YYDSAEAND
+155 
-164 LTDASKWSVTPATG
+164 PATG
-178 YSVVT
+178 
-183 TDGYPKFESGS
+183 
-194 LKVKIKY
+194 
-201 DAVEGSVEE
+201 A
-210 VAIPITATQVSATSL
+210 L
-225 TANVNEAMTGT
+225 T
-236 KVIFTLE
+236 
-243 AAKGDRTNLA
+243 
-253 WYYKSSAA
+253 
-261 NSQYLPM
+261 
-268 SVTKNE
+268 
-274 DGKYEWLIPD
+274 
-284 SVASET
+284 
-290 YSVTCFLKES
+290 
-300 GVPSTDAEAKAV
+300 
-312 YNGLK
+312 NGFS
-317 ITKDENKL
+317 
-325 LYNPTITA
+325 Y
-333 TRGSEVNLSLTFTD
+333 
-347 KDNKVI
+347 
-353 TGALSNVAWTVT
+353 
-365 PNTAPKPT
+365 TAPKAA
-373 LSGNTVSPDGKT
+373 LGNAKMVVT
-385 ASNKL
+385 A
-390 TIPSNA
+390 
-396 SVSTYTVKAVF
+396 
-407 THDGKEYTATFT
+407 
-419 VNINAL
+419 
-425 SAKLSYGV
+425 
-433 QNGGYVDLA
+433 
-442 TSNSNS
+442 
-448 YTSLAYLAQ
+448 
-457 TAIREQVTGKS
+457 
-468 SVTVSSVSLESISDT
+468 VSSAGSFDITFV
-483 TRGTLSNYS
+483 
-492 SYYRYSAPK
+492 
-501 SYIGADTV
+501 
-509 KIKAVASDGNTY
+509 
-521 YVTLTIP
+521 IP
-528 VTPILNTSFEAV
+528 VTPIGTVFDAQYPQANNTSSWNN
-540 TAEPVTT
+540 
-547 NSTSYGS
+547 NSSYTITP
-554 YKVYFPS
+554 PS
-561 TYARYYV
+561 GFDRFIV
-568 VSSVNGSAP
+568 VNKTGTAP
-577 TDWSSVNPGTAYSS
+577 TDFSQYNANPGS
-591 TSPYTLT
+591 TSAIIYDSDFSQ
-598 VNNLNYTG
+598 VTG
-606 GQVTLYVVAQ
+606 KCTLYVIAWNTSYNAA
-616 RYTTTGYNEY
+616 YTSSGKYSSGTLE
-626 YGGMMT
+626 
-632 VYLQNNDIEYTG
+632 VSRQNYDIEYTG

-662 NVTGANTNRNT
+662 NVTGANTNRKT

-784 DSLRLSGSAFLNYLN
+784 DSLRLSDSAFLNYLN

-1051 WAANRGI
+1051 WAANRGV

>member
-10 TLTMVLSLAVV
+10 TLTMVMSLVV
-21 PARADDANSYAVTA
+21 LPARADNGCAASPSSTVSLTLGGEGQSVSVTGAPDGATFTWTSDSDAIATVSGSDNSATISPVAVGSTTVTCTVHSTESDQDVDFNVTVTNPIDSLSSGTFNGRPFTNKSVVYFTGENAHFAETTMWTVPGYDVLTVTRSEGSCTLSLQKTGNTAVTGTMAVSVAPAALTIKATIEQQVTANTIIAGGKVKLETLSSNIPSSPSITYKWVDGSGAQIASPTAWAPTA
-35 TAGNPSAQVSVVKVN
+35 TATAKCEVYLDGTKVAESNTLTITVIEDSFELRPTTALSPIYLSVGERTNFPAVKLYTRGASGAEVATGVKYAYSSANAAIVSVNTATGEITGTAASSTPITVTLTAVYQGKEYKKEVNVSVVSL
-50 TNVTFTATA
+50 A
-59 PTNIKVGESD
+59 
-69 ATVTGHAWAVNNQT
+69 
-83 VSGNDSATLNQAFSV
+83 
-98 AGKYTVSCTY
+98 Y
-108 TLTYDTDKTTTAVA
+108 TLPPVSNG
-122 SASVTVYDCATA
+122 SAAQSYYQSSLES
-134 FTGVTFNRRPYAKP
+134 YAA
-148 QSGNIAV
+148 QLIA
-155 YYDSAEAND
+155 
-164 LTDASKWSVTPATG
+164 
-178 YSVVT
+178 
-183 TDGYPKFESGS
+183 
-194 LKVKIKY
+194 
-201 DAVEGSVEE
+201 
-210 VAIPITATQVSATSL
+210 Q
-225 TANVNEAMTGT
+225 
-236 KVIFTLE
+236 
-243 AAKGDRTNLA
+243 RTNRNDVTIRSMTV
-253 WYYKSSAA
+253 KSVDAFGG
-261 NSQYLPM
+261 QFY
-268 SVTKNE
+268 
-274 DGKYEWLIPD
+274 
-284 SVASET
+284 
-290 YSVTCFLKES
+290 
-300 GVPSTDAEAKAV
+300 PS
-312 YNGLK
+312 
-317 ITKDENKL
+317 
-325 LYNPTITA
+325 
-333 TRGSEVNLSLTFTD
+333 
-347 KDNKVI
+347 
-353 TGALSNVAWTVT
+353 TGALTNGFSY
-365 PNTAPKPT
+365 TAPKAA
-373 LSGNTVSPDGKT
+373 LGNAKMVVT
-385 ASNKL
+385 A
-390 TIPSNA
+390 
-396 SVSTYTVKAVF
+396 
-407 THDGKEYTATFT
+407 
-419 VNINAL
+419 
-425 SAKLSYGV
+425 
-433 QNGGYVDLA
+433 
-442 TSNSNS
+442 
-448 YTSLAYLAQ
+448 
-457 TAIREQVTGKS
+457 
-468 SVTVSSVSLESISDT
+468 VSSAGSFDITFV
-483 TRGTLSNYS
+483 
-492 SYYRYSAPK
+492 
-501 SYIGADTV
+501 
-509 KIKAVASDGNTY
+509 
-521 YVTLTIP
+521 IP
-528 VTPILNTSFEAV
+528 VTPIGIVFDAQYPQANNTSSWNN
-540 TAEPVTT
+540 
-547 NSTSYGS
+547 NSSYTITP
-554 YKVYFPS
+554 PS
-561 TYARYYV
+561 GFDRFIV
-568 VSSVNGSAP
+568 VNKTGTAP
-577 TDWSSVNPGTAYSS
+577 TDFSQYNANPGS
-591 TSPYTLT
+591 TSAIIYDSDFSQ
-598 VNNLNYTG
+598 VTG
-606 GQVTLYVVAQ
+606 KCTLYVIAWNTSYNAA
-616 RYTTTGYNEY
+616 YTSSGKY
-626 YGGMMT
+626 YSGMLE
-632 VYLQNNDIEYTG
+632 VSRQNYDIEYTG

-662 NVTGANTNRNT
+662 NVTGANTNKST
-673 STYYYFSHVTF
+673 SNYYYFSHVTF

-1051 WAANRGI
+1051 WAANRGV
-1058 ASGTTST
+1058 ASGTSST
-1065 AFSPNSTCTRGQAM
+1065 TFSPNSTCTRGQAM

>member
-10 TLTMVLSLAVV
+10 TLTMVMSLVVV
-21 PARADDANSYAVTA
+21 PARADNGCAASPSSTVSLTLGGEGQSVSVTGAPDGATFTWTSASDAIATVSGSDNSATISPAAVGNTTVTCAVHKDAVEATGEAAAEPEFPEFNENVVFNVTVSNPIDSLSSGTFKGRQFTNKSVVYFERERESLGTANLWTVSGYNVNSATVSGGTCTLSLTSTSNPAVTGTMAVTVAPAALTIKATIEQQDTANTIIAGGKVKLETLSSNIPSSSSITYKWVDGSGAQIASPTAWTPTTTA
-35 TAGNPSAQVSVVKVN
+35 TAKC
-50 TNVTFTATA
+50 
-59 PTNIKVGESD
+59 E
-69 ATVTGHAWAVNNQT
+69 
-83 VSGNDSATLNQAFSV
+83 
-98 AGKYTVSCTY
+98 
-108 TLTYDTDKTTTAVA
+108 
-122 SASVTVYDCATA
+122 VYLD
-134 FTGVTFNRRPYAKP
+134 
-148 QSGNIAV
+148 
-155 YYDSAEAND
+155 
-164 LTDASKWSVTPATG
+164 
-178 YSVVT
+178 
-183 TDGYPKFESGS
+183 
-194 LKVKIKY
+194 
-201 DAVEGSVEE
+201 
-210 VAIPITATQVSATSL
+210 
-225 TANVNEAMTGT
+225 GT
-236 KVIFTLE
+236 KVAESNTLTITVIE
-243 AAKGDRTNLA
+243 DNFELRPTTALSPIYLSVGERTNFPAVKLYTKGA
-253 WYYKSSAA
+253 SGAEATGVKYAYSSANA
-261 NSQYLPM
+261 AIV
-268 SVTKNE
+268 SVN
-274 DGKYEWLIPD
+274 
-284 SVASET
+284 
-290 YSVTCFLKES
+290 
-300 GVPSTDAEAKAV
+300 
-312 YNGLK
+312 
-317 ITKDENKL
+317 
-325 LYNPTITA
+325 TA
-333 TRGSEVNLSLTFTD
+333 TG
-347 KDNKVI
+347 VI
-353 TGALSNVAWTVT
+353 TGAAASSTPITVT
-365 PNTAPKPT
+365 LTAVYQGKEYKKEVNVSVVSLAYTLPPVSNGSAAQPYYQSSLESYAAQLIAQRTNRNDVTIRSMTVKSVDALGGQFYPATGALANGFSYTAPKAA
-373 LSGNTVSPDGKT
+373 LGNAKMVVT
-385 ASNKL
+385 A
-390 TIPSNA
+390 
-396 SVSTYTVKAVF
+396 
-407 THDGKEYTATFT
+407 
-419 VNINAL
+419 
-425 SAKLSYGV
+425 
-433 QNGGYVDLA
+433 
-442 TSNSNS
+442 
-448 YTSLAYLAQ
+448 
-457 TAIREQVTGKS
+457 
-468 SVTVSSVSLESISDT
+468 VSS
-483 TRGTLSNYS
+483 
-492 SYYRYSAPK
+492 A
-501 SYIGADTV
+501 
-509 KIKAVASDGNTY
+509 GNFDITF
-521 YVTLTIP
+521 VIP
-528 VTPILNTSFEAV
+528 VTPIGTVFDAQYPQANNTSSWNN
-540 TAEPVTT
+540 
-547 NSTSYGS
+547 NSSYTITP
-554 YKVYFPS
+554 PS
-561 TYARYYV
+561 GFDRFIV
-568 VSSVNGSAP
+568 VNKTGTAP
-577 TDWSSVNPGTAYSS
+577 TDFSQYNANPGS
-591 TSPYTLT
+591 TSAIIYDSDFSQ
-598 VNNLNYTG
+598 VTG
-606 GQVTLYVVAQ
+606 KCTLYVIAWNTSYNAA
-616 RYTTTGYNEY
+616 YTSSGKY
-626 YGGMMT
+626 YSGT
-632 VYLQNNDIEYTG
+632 LEVSRQNYDIEYTG

-662 NVTGANTNRNT
+662 NVTGANTNKRT
-673 STYYYFSHVTF
+673 SNYYYFSHVTF

-784 DSLRLSGSAFLNYLN
+784 DSLRLSDSAFLNYLN

-1051 WAANRGI
+1051 WAANRGV

>member
-10 TLTMVLSLAVV
+10 TLTMVMSLAVV
-21 PARADDANSYAVTA
+21 PARAAASGTATVTVAGKSGGDAAVPGDNLTFSLGNYNVNDDRGEVSEVTAGDITWTVNGTASDGTYTVTSADTSLVVAYSTTLTYTVTPAAGEAITDATYVLTSQTTVTVSNPIDSLSSGTFNGRAFSSKSVVYFDRERDSLENKDLWTVPGYDVLTVTRSEGSCTLSLQKTGNTAVTGTMNVTVAPAALTIKATIEQQVTANTIIAGGKVKLETLSSNIPSSSSITYKWVDGSGAQIASPTAWAPTA
-35 TAGNPSAQVSVVKVN
+35 TATATAKCEVYLDGTKVAESNTLTITVIEDSFELRPTTALSPIYLSVGERTNFPAVKLYTKGASGAEATGVKYAYSSANAAIVTVNTTTGEITGAAASSTPITVTLTAVYQGKEYKKEVSVSVVSL
-50 TNVTFTATA
+50 A
-59 PTNIKVGESD
+59 
-69 ATVTGHAWAVNNQT
+69 
-83 VSGNDSATLNQAFSV
+83 
-98 AGKYTVSCTY
+98 Y
-108 TLTYDTDKTTTAVA
+108 TLSPVSNG
-122 SASVTVYDCATA
+122 SAAQPYYQSSLESYAAQLIAQRTNRN
-134 FTGVTFNRRPYAKP
+134 GVTISSMTVK
-148 QSGNIAV
+148 SV
-155 YYDSAEAND
+155 
-164 LTDASKWSVTPATG
+164 DALGGQFYPATG
-178 YSVVT
+178 
-183 TDGYPKFESGS
+183 
-194 LKVKIKY
+194 
-201 DAVEGSVEE
+201 A
-210 VAIPITATQVSATSL
+210 L
-225 TANVNEAMTGT
+225 T
-236 KVIFTLE
+236 
-243 AAKGDRTNLA
+243 
-253 WYYKSSAA
+253 
-261 NSQYLPM
+261 
-268 SVTKNE
+268 
-274 DGKYEWLIPD
+274 
-284 SVASET
+284 
-290 YSVTCFLKES
+290 
-300 GVPSTDAEAKAV
+300 
-312 YNGLK
+312 NGFS
-317 ITKDENKL
+317 
-325 LYNPTITA
+325 Y
-333 TRGSEVNLSLTFTD
+333 
-347 KDNKVI
+347 
-353 TGALSNVAWTVT
+353 
-365 PNTAPKPT
+365 TAPKAA
-373 LSGNTVSPDGKT
+373 LGNAKMVVT
-385 ASNKL
+385 A
-390 TIPSNA
+390 
-396 SVSTYTVKAVF
+396 
-407 THDGKEYTATFT
+407 
-419 VNINAL
+419 
-425 SAKLSYGV
+425 
-433 QNGGYVDLA
+433 
-442 TSNSNS
+442 
-448 YTSLAYLAQ
+448 
-457 TAIREQVTGKS
+457 
-468 SVTVSSVSLESISDT
+468 VSSAGSFDITFV
-483 TRGTLSNYS
+483 
-492 SYYRYSAPK
+492 
-501 SYIGADTV
+501 
-509 KIKAVASDGNTY
+509 
-521 YVTLTIP
+521 IP
-528 VTPILNTSFEAV
+528 VTPIGTVFDAQYPQANNTSAWNN
-540 TAEPVTT
+540 
-547 NSTSYGS
+547 NSSYTITP
-554 YKVYFPS
+554 PS
-561 TYARYYV
+561 GFDRFIV
-568 VSSVNGSAP
+568 VNKTGTAP
-577 TDWSSVNPGTAYSS
+577 TDFSQYNANPGS
-591 TSPYTLT
+591 TSAIIYDSDFSQ
-598 VNNLNYTG
+598 VTG
-606 GQVTLYVVAQ
+606 KCTLYVIAWNTSYNAA
-616 RYTTTGYNEY
+616 YTSSGKY
-626 YGGMMT
+626 YSGT
-632 VYLQNNDIEYTG
+632 LEVSRQNYDIEYTG

-662 NVTGANTNRNT
+662 NVTGANTNKRT
-673 STYYYFSHVTF
+673 SNYYYFSHVTF

-784 DSLRLSGSAFLNYLN
+784 DSLRLSDSAFLNYLN

>member
-10 TLTMVLSLAVV
+10 TLTMVMSLVV
-21 PARADDANSYAVTA
+21 LPARADNGCAASPSSTVSLTLGGEGQSVSVTGAPDGATFTWTSASDAIATVSGSDNSATISPAAVGNTTVTCAVHKGAVEATEESAAEPAFDQNVVFNVTVSNPIDSLSSGTFNGRPFTNKSVVYFERERESLGTANLWTVSGYTVNSATVSGSTCTLSLTSTSNEAVTGTMDVTVAPAALTIKATIEQQVTANTIIAGGKVKLETLSSNIPSSSSITYKWVDGSGAQIASPTAWAPTA
-35 TAGNPSAQVSVVKVN
+35 TATAKCEVYLDGTKVAESNTLTITVIEDSFELRPTTALSPIYLSVGERTNFPAVKLYTKGASGAEAGVKYAYSSANAAIVSVNTATGEITGAAASSTPITVTLTAVYQGKEYKKEVNVSVVSL
-50 TNVTFTATA
+50 A
-59 PTNIKVGESD
+59 
-69 ATVTGHAWAVNNQT
+69 
-83 VSGNDSATLNQAFSV
+83 
-98 AGKYTVSCTY
+98 Y
-108 TLTYDTDKTTTAVA
+108 TLPPVSNGSAAQSYYQSSLESNAV
-122 SASVTVYDCATA
+122 
-134 FTGVTFNRRPYAKP
+134 
-148 QSGNIAV
+148 QLIA
-155 YYDSAEAND
+155 
-164 LTDASKWSVTPATG
+164 
-178 YSVVT
+178 
-183 TDGYPKFESGS
+183 
-194 LKVKIKY
+194 
-201 DAVEGSVEE
+201 
-210 VAIPITATQVSATSL
+210 Q
-225 TANVNEAMTGT
+225 
-236 KVIFTLE
+236 
-243 AAKGDRTNLA
+243 RTNRNDVTISSMTV
-253 WYYKSSAA
+253 KSVDALGG
-261 NSQYLPM
+261 QFY
-268 SVTKNE
+268 
-274 DGKYEWLIPD
+274 
-284 SVASET
+284 
-290 YSVTCFLKES
+290 
-300 GVPSTDAEAKAV
+300 PS
-312 YNGLK
+312 
-317 ITKDENKL
+317 
-325 LYNPTITA
+325 
-333 TRGSEVNLSLTFTD
+333 
-347 KDNKVI
+347 
-353 TGALSNVAWTVT
+353 TGALTNGFSY
-365 PNTAPKPT
+365 TAPKAA
-373 LSGNTVSPDGKT
+373 LGNAKMIVT
-385 ASNKL
+385 AE
-390 TIPSNA
+390 SNA
-396 SVSTYTVKAVF
+396 GSF
-407 THDGKEYTATFT
+407 DITF
-419 VNINAL
+419 V
-425 SAKLSYGV
+425 
-433 QNGGYVDLA
+433 
-442 TSNSNS
+442 
-448 YTSLAYLAQ
+448 
-457 TAIREQVTGKS
+457 
-468 SVTVSSVSLESISDT
+468 
-483 TRGTLSNYS
+483 
-492 SYYRYSAPK
+492 
-501 SYIGADTV
+501 
-509 KIKAVASDGNTY
+509 
-521 YVTLTIP
+521 IP
-528 VTPILNTSFEAV
+528 VTPIGIVFDAQYPQANNTSSWNN
-540 TAEPVTT
+540 
-547 NSTSYGS
+547 NSSYTITP
-554 YKVYFPS
+554 PS
-561 TYARYYV
+561 GFDRFIV
-568 VSSVNGSAP
+568 VSKTGTAP
-577 TDWSSVNPGTAYSS
+577 TDFSQYNAKPGS
-591 TSPYTLT
+591 TSAIIYDSDFSQ
-598 VNNLNYTG
+598 VTG
-606 GQVTLYVVAQ
+606 KCTLYVIAWNTSYNAA
-616 RYTTTGYNEY
+616 YTSSGKY
-626 YGGMMT
+626 YSGMLE
-632 VYLQNNDIEYTG
+632 VSRQNYDIEYTG

-662 NVTGANTNRNT
+662 NVTGANTNRKT
-673 STYYYFSHVTF
+673 SNYYYFSHVTF

-784 DSLRLSGSAFLNYLN
+784 DSLRLNGSAFLNYLN

-828 LTGALYTY
+828 LAGALYTY

-1051 WAANRGI
+1051 WAANRGV

>member
-10 TLTMVLSLAVV
+10 TLTMVMSLVV
-21 PARADDANSYAVTA
+21 LPARADNTCAASPSSTVSLTLGGEGQSVSVTGAPDGATFTWTSASDAIAIVSGNGDNSATISPVAAGNTTVTCAVHKDAVVATGEAAAEPEFNENVVFNVTVSNPIDSLSSGTFKGRQFTNKSVVYFESERESLGTANLWTVSGYNVNSATVSGSTCTLRLTSTSNEAVTGTMDVSVAPAALTIKATIEQQVTANTIIAGGKVKLETLSSNIPSSSSITYKWVDGSGAQIASPTAWTPTTA
-35 TAGNPSAQVSVVKVN
+35 TATAKCEVYLDGTRVAESNTLTITVIEDSFELRPTTALSPIYLSVGERTNFPAVKLYTRGASGAEVATGVKYAYSSANAAIVSVNTATGEITGAAASSTPITVTLTAVYQGKEYKKEVSVSVVSL
-50 TNVTFTATA
+50 A
-59 PTNIKVGESD
+59 
-69 ATVTGHAWAVNNQT
+69 
-83 VSGNDSATLNQAFSV
+83 
-98 AGKYTVSCTY
+98 Y
-108 TLTYDTDKTTTAVA
+108 TLPPVSNG
-122 SASVTVYDCATA
+122 SAAQSYYQSSLESYAAQLIAQRTNRNDVTIRSMTVKSVDA
-134 FTGVTFNRRPYAKP
+134 FGGQFY
-148 QSGNIAV
+148 
-155 YYDSAEAND
+155 
-164 LTDASKWSVTPATG
+164 PATG
-178 YSVVT
+178 
-183 TDGYPKFESGS
+183 
-194 LKVKIKY
+194 
-201 DAVEGSVEE
+201 A
-210 VAIPITATQVSATSL
+210 L
-225 TANVNEAMTGT
+225 T
-236 KVIFTLE
+236 
-243 AAKGDRTNLA
+243 
-253 WYYKSSAA
+253 
-261 NSQYLPM
+261 
-268 SVTKNE
+268 
-274 DGKYEWLIPD
+274 
-284 SVASET
+284 
-290 YSVTCFLKES
+290 
-300 GVPSTDAEAKAV
+300 
-312 YNGLK
+312 NGFS
-317 ITKDENKL
+317 
-325 LYNPTITA
+325 Y
-333 TRGSEVNLSLTFTD
+333 
-347 KDNKVI
+347 
-353 TGALSNVAWTVT
+353 
-365 PNTAPKPT
+365 TAPKAA
-373 LSGNTVSPDGKT
+373 LGNAKMVVT
-385 ASNKL
+385 A
-390 TIPSNA
+390 
-396 SVSTYTVKAVF
+396 
-407 THDGKEYTATFT
+407 
-419 VNINAL
+419 
-425 SAKLSYGV
+425 
-433 QNGGYVDLA
+433 
-442 TSNSNS
+442 
-448 YTSLAYLAQ
+448 
-457 TAIREQVTGKS
+457 
-468 SVTVSSVSLESISDT
+468 VSSAGSFDITFV
-483 TRGTLSNYS
+483 
-492 SYYRYSAPK
+492 
-501 SYIGADTV
+501 
-509 KIKAVASDGNTY
+509 
-521 YVTLTIP
+521 IP
-528 VTPILNTSFEAV
+528 VTPIGTVFDAQYPQANNTSSWNN
-540 TAEPVTT
+540 
-547 NSTSYGS
+547 NSSYTITP
-554 YKVYFPS
+554 PS
-561 TYARYYV
+561 GFDRFIV
-568 VSSVNGSAP
+568 VNKTGTAP
-577 TDWSSVNPGTAYSS
+577 TDFSQYNANPGS
-591 TSPYTLT
+591 TSAIIYDSDFSQ
-598 VNNLNYTG
+598 VTG
-606 GQVTLYVVAQ
+606 KCTLYVIAWNTSYNAA
-616 RYTTTGYNEY
+616 YTSSGKYSSGTLE
-626 YGGMMT
+626 
-632 VYLQNNDIEYTG
+632 VSRQNYDIEYTG

-662 NVTGANTNRNT
+662 NVTGANTNRKT

-784 DSLRLSGSAFLNYLN
+784 DSLRLSDSAFLNYLN

-836 YSNSYSF
+836 YTNSYSF

-1051 WAANRGI
+1051 WAANRGV

>member
-10 TLTMVLSLAVV
+10 TLTMVMSLVV
-21 PARADDANSYAVTA
+21 LPARADNTCAPSPSSTVSLTLGGEGQSVSVTGAPDGATFTWTSASDAIATVSGSDNSAMISPVAAGSTTVTCTAHSTEEAESDQDVDFNVTVTNPIDSLSSGTFNGRPFTNKSVVYFENECDSLKDENLWTVSGYNVNSANVSGSTCTLNLASTSNPAVTGTMNVTVAPAALTVKATIEQQVTANTIIAGGKVKLETLSSNIPSSSSITYKWVDGSGAQIASPTAWAPTA
-35 TAGNPSAQVSVVKVN
+35 TATAKCEVYLDGTKVAESNTLTITVIEDSFELRPTTALSPIYLSVGERTNFPAVKLYTRGASGAEIATGVKYAYSSANAAIVSVNTATGEITGAAASSNPITVTLTAVYQGKEYKKEVNVSVVSL
-50 TNVTFTATA
+50 A
-59 PTNIKVGESD
+59 
-69 ATVTGHAWAVNNQT
+69 
-83 VSGNDSATLNQAFSV
+83 
-98 AGKYTVSCTY
+98 Y
-108 TLTYDTDKTTTAVA
+108 TLSPVSNG
-122 SASVTVYDCATA
+122 SAAQSYYQSSLESYAAQLIAQRTNRNDVTICSMTVKSV
-134 FTGVTFNRRPYAKP
+134 
-148 QSGNIAV
+148 
-155 YYDSAEAND
+155 
-164 LTDASKWSVTPATG
+164 DALGGQFYPATG
-178 YSVVT
+178 A
-183 TDGYPKFESGS
+183 
-194 LKVKIKY
+194 L
-201 DAVEGSVEE
+201 
-210 VAIPITATQVSATSL
+210 
-225 TANVNEAMTGT
+225 ANG
-236 KVIFTLE
+236 FS
-243 AAKGDRTNLA
+243 
-253 WYYKSSAA
+253 Y
-261 NSQYLPM
+261 
-268 SVTKNE
+268 
-274 DGKYEWLIPD
+274 
-284 SVASET
+284 
-290 YSVTCFLKES
+290 
-300 GVPSTDAEAKAV
+300 
-312 YNGLK
+312 
-317 ITKDENKL
+317 
-325 LYNPTITA
+325 
-333 TRGSEVNLSLTFTD
+333 
-347 KDNKVI
+347 
-353 TGALSNVAWTVT
+353 
-365 PNTAPKPT
+365 TAPKAA
-373 LSGNTVSPDGKT
+373 LGNAKMVVT
-385 ASNKL
+385 AV
-390 TIPSNA
+390 SNA
-396 SVSTYTVKAVF
+396 GSF
-407 THDGKEYTATFT
+407 DITF
-419 VNINAL
+419 V
-425 SAKLSYGV
+425 
-433 QNGGYVDLA
+433 
-442 TSNSNS
+442 
-448 YTSLAYLAQ
+448 
-457 TAIREQVTGKS
+457 
-468 SVTVSSVSLESISDT
+468 
-483 TRGTLSNYS
+483 
-492 SYYRYSAPK
+492 
-501 SYIGADTV
+501 
-509 KIKAVASDGNTY
+509 
-521 YVTLTIP
+521 IP
-528 VTPILNTSFEAV
+528 VTPIGTVFDAQYPQANNTSSWNN
-540 TAEPVTT
+540 
-547 NSTSYGS
+547 NSSYTITP
-554 YKVYFPS
+554 PS
-561 TYARYYV
+561 GFDRFIV
-568 VSSVNGSAP
+568 VNKTGTAP
-577 TDWSSVNPGTAYSS
+577 TDFSQYNANPGS
-591 TSPYTLT
+591 TSAIIYDSDFSQ
-598 VNNLNYTG
+598 VTG
-606 GQVTLYVVAQ
+606 KCTLYVIAWNTSYNAA
-616 RYTTTGYNEY
+616 YTSSGKYSSGTLE
-626 YGGMMT
+626 
-632 VYLQNNDIEYTG
+632 VSRQNYDIEYTG

-662 NVTGANTNRNT
+662 NVTGANTNKST

-784 DSLRLSGSAFLNYLN
+784 DSLRLSDSAFLNYLN

-1051 WAANRGI
+1051 WAANRGV

>member
-10 TLTMVLSLAVV
+10 TLTMVMSLVV
-21 PARADDANSYAVTA
+21 LPARADEKVCSANPAEVSLAVGQTGNTQSVTINGATDSATYVWNSADPAIATVSDTGKTATITAVAAGTTSVTCQVSQAAVEAAKDGSSSAIPEINETVEISVTVTDPEQDAANAAFKAAINLTYGNHACGTDSGTIVGYRFTSTDAWNATLKENSGFVMTTENFTPTSNNEITIQGTRTEDSKSVTAKFKVSVTDVGVTVTAKPAKVATNQGTATLTA
-35 TAGNPSAQVSVVKVN
+35 TATAVPNAVITYAWKNGSSTLNGN
-50 TNVTFTATA
+50 TATIQLVK
-59 PTNIKVGESD
+59 PSE
-69 ATVTGHAWAVNNQT
+69 
-83 VSGNDSATLNQAFSV
+83 QASI
-98 AGKYTVSCTY
+98 TC
-108 TLTYDTDKTTTAVA
+108 
-122 SASVTVYDCATA
+122 
-134 FTGVTFNRRPYAKP
+134 
-148 QSGNIAV
+148 
-155 YYDSAEAND
+155 
-164 LTDASKWSVTPATG
+164 
-178 YSVVT
+178 
-183 TDGYPKFESGS
+183 
-194 LKVKIKY
+194 
-201 DAVEGSVEE
+201 
-210 VAIPITATQVSATSL
+210 TAT
-225 TANVNEAMTGT
+225 
-236 KVIFTLE
+236 
-243 AAKGDRTNLA
+243 
-253 WYYKSSAA
+253 Y
-261 NSQYLPM
+261 
-268 SVTKNE
+268 
-274 DGKYEWLIPD
+274 
-284 SVASET
+284 
-290 YSVTCFLKES
+290 
-300 GVPSTDAEAKAV
+300 
-312 YNGLK
+312 
-317 ITKDENKL
+317 
-325 LYNPTITA
+325 
-333 TRGSEVNLSLTFTD
+333 TFTD
-347 KDNKVI
+347 KSTKEVTSSATTVEVDNTTYEWTGLPTGTLNMSKGDTNTDTLSAIKLVASGTSNEPNDVAYSYVSSNPSAVTVIDNSNGGKAIKAVGSGYATITITAKDTAADGPNYRGVLYTTEVKVSSI
-353 TGALSNVAWTVT
+353 ALEYSLGSVSNGSPAQPYYQSSLESYAAQLIAQRTNRNGVTIRSMTVKSVDAFGGQFYPSTGALTNGFSY
-365 PNTAPKPT
+365 TAPKAA
-373 LSGNTVSPDGKT
+373 LGNAKMVVT
-385 ASNKL
+385 AV
-390 TIPSNA
+390 SNA
-396 SVSTYTVKAVF
+396 GSF
-407 THDGKEYTATFT
+407 DITF
-419 VNINAL
+419 V
-425 SAKLSYGV
+425 
-433 QNGGYVDLA
+433 
-442 TSNSNS
+442 
-448 YTSLAYLAQ
+448 
-457 TAIREQVTGKS
+457 
-468 SVTVSSVSLESISDT
+468 
-483 TRGTLSNYS
+483 
-492 SYYRYSAPK
+492 
-501 SYIGADTV
+501 
-509 KIKAVASDGNTY
+509 
-521 YVTLTIP
+521 IP
-528 VTPILNTSFEAV
+528 VTPIGTVFDAQYPQANNTSAWNN
-540 TAEPVTT
+540 
-547 NSTSYGS
+547 NSSYTITP
-554 YKVYFPS
+554 PS
-561 TYARYYV
+561 GFDRFIV
-568 VSSVNGSAP
+568 VSKTGTAP
-577 TDWSSVNPGTAYSS
+577 TDFSQYNAKPGS
-591 TSPYTLT
+591 TSAIIYDSDFSQ
-598 VNNLNYTG
+598 VTG
-606 GQVTLYVVAQ
+606 KCTLYVIAWNTSYNAA
-616 RYTTTGYNEY
+616 YTSSGKY
-626 YGGMMT
+626 YSGMLE
-632 VYLQNNDIEYTG
+632 VSRQNYDIEYTG

-662 NVTGANTNRNT
+662 NVTGANTNKST

-784 DSLRLSGSAFLNYLN
+784 DSLRLSDSAFLNYLN

-1051 WAANRGI
+1051 WAANRGV

>member
-10 TLTMVLSLAVV
+10 TLTMVMSLVV
-21 PARADDANSYAVTA
+21 LPARADNTCAASPSSTVSLTLGGEGQSVSVTGAPDGATFTWTSASDAIATVSGSDNSATISPAAVGNTTVTCAVHKDAVEATGEAEVKPEFNENVVFNVTVSNPIDSLSSGTFNGRTFSNKSVVYFDRERDSLKTAANWGVPGYNVNSATVSDSTCTLNLTSTSNPAVTGTMAVTVAPAALTIKATIEQQDTANTIIAGGKVKLEIQNTNLPSSSSITYKWVDGSGAQIASPTAWAPTA
-35 TAGNPSAQVSVVKVN
+35 TATAKCEVYLDGAKVAESNTLTITVIEDSFELRPTTALSPIYLSVGERTNFPAVKLYTRGASGTEVATGVKYAYSSANAAIVSVNTATGEITGTAASSTPITVTLTAVYQGKEYKKEVNVSVVSL
-50 TNVTFTATA
+50 A
-59 PTNIKVGESD
+59 
-69 ATVTGHAWAVNNQT
+69 
-83 VSGNDSATLNQAFSV
+83 
-98 AGKYTVSCTY
+98 Y
-108 TLTYDTDKTTTAVA
+108 TLSPVSNG
-122 SASVTVYDCATA
+122 SAAQSYYQSSLESYAAQLIAQRTNRNDVTISSMTVKSVDA
-134 FTGVTFNRRPYAKP
+134 FGGQFY
-148 QSGNIAV
+148 
-155 YYDSAEAND
+155 
-164 LTDASKWSVTPATG
+164 PATG
-178 YSVVT
+178 
-183 TDGYPKFESGS
+183 
-194 LKVKIKY
+194 
-201 DAVEGSVEE
+201 
-210 VAIPITATQVSATSL
+210 
-225 TANVNEAMTGT
+225 
-236 KVIFTLE
+236 
-243 AAKGDRTNLA
+243 
-253 WYYKSSAA
+253 
-261 NSQYLPM
+261 
-268 SVTKNE
+268 
-274 DGKYEWLIPD
+274 
-284 SVASET
+284 
-290 YSVTCFLKES
+290 
-300 GVPSTDAEAKAV
+300 
-312 YNGLK
+312 K
-317 ITKDENKL
+317 ITNGFS
-325 LYNPTITA
+325 Y
-333 TRGSEVNLSLTFTD
+333 
-347 KDNKVI
+347 
-353 TGALSNVAWTVT
+353 
-365 PNTAPKPT
+365 TAPKAA
-373 LSGNTVSPDGKT
+373 LGNAKMVVT
-385 ASNKL
+385 A
-390 TIPSNA
+390 
-396 SVSTYTVKAVF
+396 
-407 THDGKEYTATFT
+407 
-419 VNINAL
+419 
-425 SAKLSYGV
+425 
-433 QNGGYVDLA
+433 
-442 TSNSNS
+442 
-448 YTSLAYLAQ
+448 
-457 TAIREQVTGKS
+457 
-468 SVTVSSVSLESISDT
+468 VSSAGSFDITFV
-483 TRGTLSNYS
+483 
-492 SYYRYSAPK
+492 
-501 SYIGADTV
+501 
-509 KIKAVASDGNTY
+509 
-521 YVTLTIP
+521 IP
-528 VTPILNTSFEAV
+528 VTPIGTVFDAQYPQANNTSSWNN
-540 TAEPVTT
+540 
-547 NSTSYGS
+547 NSSYTITP
-554 YKVYFPS
+554 PS
-561 TYARYYV
+561 GFDRFIV
-568 VSSVNGSAP
+568 VNKTGTAP
-577 TDWSSVNPGTAYSS
+577 TDFSQYNANPGS
-591 TSPYTLT
+591 TSAIIYDSDFSQ
-598 VNNLNYTG
+598 VTG
-606 GQVTLYVVAQ
+606 KCTLYVIAWN
-616 RYTTTGYNEY
+616 TSYNAAY
-626 YGGMMT
+626 NSSGKYSSGMLE
-632 VYLQNNDIEYTG
+632 VSRQNYDIEYTG

-662 NVTGANTNRNT
+662 NVTGANTNKST

-784 DSLRLSGSAFLNYLN
+784 DSLRLSDSAFLNYLN

-1051 WAANRGI
+1051 WAANRGV

>member
-10 TLTMVLSLAVV
+10 TLTMVMSLAVV
-21 PARADDANSYAVTA
+21 PARADNSCAA
-35 TAGNPSAQVSVVKVN
+35 SPSSTVSLTLGGEGQSVSV
-50 TNVTFTATA
+50 TGAPDGATFTWTSA
-59 PTNIKVGESD
+59 SD
-69 ATVTGHAWAVNNQT
+69 AVAT
-83 VSGNDSATLNQAFSV
+83 VSGSGASATIAP
-98 AGKYTVSCTY
+98 AGEGRTTVTC
-108 TLTYDTDKTTTAVA
+108 AVH
-122 SASVTVYDCATA
+122 
-134 FTGVTFNRRPYAKP
+134 K
-148 QSGNIAV
+148 
-155 YYDSAEAND
+155 
-164 LTDASKWSVTPATG
+164 
-178 YSVVT
+178 
-183 TDGYPKFESGS
+183 
-194 LKVKIKY
+194 
-201 DAVEGSVEE
+201 DAVEATEE
-210 VAIPITATQVSATSL
+210 ADAIPEFNENVVFNVTVSNPIDSL
-225 TANVNEAMTGT
+225 SSGTFNGRAFSNKSFVYFTG
-236 KVIFTLE
+236 
-243 AAKGDRTNLA
+243 
-253 WYYKSSAA
+253 
-261 NSQYLPM
+261 
-268 SVTKNE
+268 E
-274 DGKYEWLIPD
+274 DAL
-284 SVASET
+284 
-290 YSVTCFLKES
+290 
-300 GVPSTDAEAKAV
+300 
-312 YNGLK
+312 
-317 ITKDENKL
+317 
-325 LYNPTITA
+325 
-333 TRGSEVNLSLTFTD
+333 FTD
-347 KDNKVI
+347 TSK
-353 TGALSNVAWTVT
+353 WTV
-365 PNTAPKPT
+365 
-373 LSGNTVSPDGKT
+373 SG
-385 ASNKL
+385 
-390 TIPSNA
+390 
-396 SVSTYTVKAVF
+396 YTV
-407 THDGKEYTATFT
+407 
-419 VNINAL
+419 N
-425 SAKLSYGV
+425 
-433 QNGGYVDLA
+433 
-442 TSNSNS
+442 
-448 YTSLAYLAQ
+448 
-457 TAIREQVTGKS
+457 
-468 SVTVSSVSLESISDT
+468 SVTVSGGTCTLSLTSTSNPAVTGTMNVTVAPAALTIKATIEQQVTANTIIAGGKVKLETLSSNIPSSSSITYKWVDGSGAQIASPTAWAPTTTATAKCEVYLDGTKVAESNTLTINVIEDNFELRPTSALSPIYLSVGERANFPAVKLYTRGVSGTEVADRVKYAYSSANAAIVSVNTATGEITGAAASSTPITVTLTAVYQGKEYKKEVNVSVVSLAYTLPPVSNGSAAQSYYQSSLESYAAQLIAQRTNRNGVTIRSMTVKSVDAFGGQFYPAT
-483 TRGTLSNYS
+483 GALTSGF
-492 SYYRYSAPK
+492 SYTAPK
-501 SYIGADTV
+501 AALGNAKMVVT
-509 KIKAVASDGNTY
+509 AASSAGSFDITF
-521 YVTLTIP
+521 VIP
-528 VTPILNTSFEAV
+528 VTPIGTVFDAQYPQANNTSAWNN
-540 TAEPVTT
+540 
-547 NSTSYGS
+547 NSSYTITP
-554 YKVYFPS
+554 PS
-561 TYARYYV
+561 GFDRFIV
-568 VSSVNGSAP
+568 VNKTGTAP
-577 TDWSSVNPGTAYSS
+577 TDFSQYNANPGS
-591 TSPYTLT
+591 TSAIIYDSDFSQ
-598 VNNLNYTG
+598 VTG
-606 GQVTLYVVAQ
+606 KCTLYVIAWN
-616 RYTTTGYNEY
+616 TSYNAAYNSSGKYSSGTLE
-626 YGGMMT
+626 
-632 VYLQNNDIEYTG
+632 VSRQNYDIEYTG
-644 VAGTT
+644 IAGTT

-662 NVTGANTNRNT
+662 NVTGTNTNKDT

-784 DSLRLSGSAFLNYLN
+784 DSLRLSDSAFLNYLN

-1051 WAANRGI
+1051 WAANRGV

>member
-10 TLTMVLSLAVV
+10 TLTMVMSLVV
-21 PARADDANSYAVTA
+21 LPARADNTCAPSPSSNVSLTLGGEGQSVSVTGAPDGATFTWTSASDAIATVSGSDNSAMISPVAVGNTTVTCAVHKDAVVAPEGAEAEREFNQNVVFNVTVTNPIDSLSSGTFNGRTFSNKSVVYFDRERDSLTTATNWGVPGYRVNSATVSGSTCTLSLTSTSNEAVTGTMDVTVAPAALTIKATIEQQVTANTIIAGGKVKLETLSSNIPSSPSITYKWVDGSGAQIISPTAWAPTA
-35 TAGNPSAQVSVVKVN
+35 TATAAKCEVYLDGTKVAESNTLTIDVIEDTFELRPTTALSPIYLSVGERTNFPAVKLYTKGASGAEVTTGVKYAYSSANAAIVSVNTATGEITGAAASSTPITVTLTAVYQGKEYKKEVNVSVVSL
-50 TNVTFTATA
+50 A
-59 PTNIKVGESD
+59 
-69 ATVTGHAWAVNNQT
+69 
-83 VSGNDSATLNQAFSV
+83 
-98 AGKYTVSCTY
+98 Y
-108 TLTYDTDKTTTAVA
+108 TLPPVSNG
-122 SASVTVYDCATA
+122 SAAQSYYQSSLESYAAQLIAQRTNRNDVTIRSMTVKSV
-134 FTGVTFNRRPYAKP
+134 
-148 QSGNIAV
+148 
-155 YYDSAEAND
+155 
-164 LTDASKWSVTPATG
+164 DALGGQFYPATG
-178 YSVVT
+178 A
-183 TDGYPKFESGS
+183 
-194 LKVKIKY
+194 L
-201 DAVEGSVEE
+201 
-210 VAIPITATQVSATSL
+210 
-225 TANVNEAMTGT
+225 ANG
-236 KVIFTLE
+236 FS
-243 AAKGDRTNLA
+243 
-253 WYYKSSAA
+253 Y
-261 NSQYLPM
+261 
-268 SVTKNE
+268 
-274 DGKYEWLIPD
+274 
-284 SVASET
+284 
-290 YSVTCFLKES
+290 
-300 GVPSTDAEAKAV
+300 
-312 YNGLK
+312 
-317 ITKDENKL
+317 
-325 LYNPTITA
+325 
-333 TRGSEVNLSLTFTD
+333 
-347 KDNKVI
+347 
-353 TGALSNVAWTVT
+353 
-365 PNTAPKPT
+365 TAPKAA
-373 LSGNTVSPDGKT
+373 LGNAKMVVT
-385 ASNKL
+385 AE
-390 TIPSNA
+390 SNA
-396 SVSTYTVKAVF
+396 GNF
-407 THDGKEYTATFT
+407 DITF
-419 VNINAL
+419 V
-425 SAKLSYGV
+425 
-433 QNGGYVDLA
+433 
-442 TSNSNS
+442 
-448 YTSLAYLAQ
+448 
-457 TAIREQVTGKS
+457 
-468 SVTVSSVSLESISDT
+468 
-483 TRGTLSNYS
+483 
-492 SYYRYSAPK
+492 
-501 SYIGADTV
+501 
-509 KIKAVASDGNTY
+509 
-521 YVTLTIP
+521 IP
-528 VTPILNTSFEAV
+528 VTPIGTVFDAQYPQANNTSAWNN
-540 TAEPVTT
+540 
-547 NSTSYGS
+547 NSSYTITP
-554 YKVYFPS
+554 PS
-561 TYARYYV
+561 GFDRFIV
-568 VSSVNGSAP
+568 VNKTGTAP
-577 TDWSSVNPGTAYSS
+577 TDFSQYNANPGS
-591 TSPYTLT
+591 TSAIIYDSDFSQ
-598 VNNLNYTG
+598 VTG
-606 GQVTLYVVAQ
+606 KCTLYVIAWN
-616 RYTTTGYNEY
+616 TSYNAAY
-626 YGGMMT
+626 NSSGKYSSGMLE
-632 VYLQNNDIEYTG
+632 VSRQNYDIEYTG

-662 NVTGANTNRNT
+662 NVTGANTNKST

-784 DSLRLSGSAFLNYLN
+784 DSLRLSDSAFLNYLN

-896 SGTLAV
+896 TGTLAV

-1051 WAANRGI
+1051 WAANRGV

>member
-21 PARADDANSYAVTA
+21 PARADNNCAASPSSTVSLTLGGEGQSVSVTGAPDGATFTWTSANGAVATVSGSDASATISPVAAGSTTVTCAVHKDAAEATGEAEAEPAFDQNVVFNVTVSNPIDSLSSGTFNGRAFSNKSVVYFGSERDSLGDKDLWTVSGYTVNSATVSGSTCTLSLTSTSNTAVTGTMDVTVALAALTVKATIEQQVTANTIIAGGKVKLETLSNIPSDSSITYKWVDGSGAQIASPTAWAPTA
-35 TAGNPSAQVSVVKVN
+35 TATAKCEVYLNGTKVAESDPLTITVIKDSFELRPTTALPPIYLSVGERTDFPAVKLYAKGASDTEAAPGVKYAYSSANAAIVSVNTATGAITGTAASSTPITVTLTAVYQGKEYKKEVSVSVVSL
-50 TNVTFTATA
+50 A
-59 PTNIKVGESD
+59 
-69 ATVTGHAWAVNNQT
+69 
-83 VSGNDSATLNQAFSV
+83 
-98 AGKYTVSCTY
+98 Y
-108 TLTYDTDKTTTAVA
+108 TLPPVSNG
-122 SASVTVYDCATA
+122 SAAQSYYQSSLESYAAQLIAQRTNRS
-134 FTGVTFNRRPYAKP
+134 GVTIRSMTVK
-148 QSGNIAV
+148 SV
-155 YYDSAEAND
+155 
-164 LTDASKWSVTPATG
+164 DALGGQFYPATG
-178 YSVVT
+178 
-183 TDGYPKFESGS
+183 
-194 LKVKIKY
+194 
-201 DAVEGSVEE
+201 A
-210 VAIPITATQVSATSL
+210 L
-225 TANVNEAMTGT
+225 T
-236 KVIFTLE
+236 
-243 AAKGDRTNLA
+243 
-253 WYYKSSAA
+253 
-261 NSQYLPM
+261 
-268 SVTKNE
+268 
-274 DGKYEWLIPD
+274 
-284 SVASET
+284 
-290 YSVTCFLKES
+290 
-300 GVPSTDAEAKAV
+300 
-312 YNGLK
+312 NGFS
-317 ITKDENKL
+317 
-325 LYNPTITA
+325 Y
-333 TRGSEVNLSLTFTD
+333 
-347 KDNKVI
+347 
-353 TGALSNVAWTVT
+353 
-365 PNTAPKPT
+365 TAPKAA
-373 LSGNTVSPDGKT
+373 LGNAKIVVT
-385 ASNKL
+385 A
-390 TIPSNA
+390 
-396 SVSTYTVKAVF
+396 
-407 THDGKEYTATFT
+407 
-419 VNINAL
+419 
-425 SAKLSYGV
+425 
-433 QNGGYVDLA
+433 
-442 TSNSNS
+442 
-448 YTSLAYLAQ
+448 
-457 TAIREQVTGKS
+457 
-468 SVTVSSVSLESISDT
+468 VSSAGSFDITFV
-483 TRGTLSNYS
+483 
-492 SYYRYSAPK
+492 
-501 SYIGADTV
+501 
-509 KIKAVASDGNTY
+509 
-521 YVTLTIP
+521 IP
-528 VTPILNTSFEAV
+528 VTPIGTVFDAQYPQANNTSAWNN
-540 TAEPVTT
+540 
-547 NSTSYGS
+547 NSSYTITP
-554 YKVYFPS
+554 PS
-561 TYARYYV
+561 GFDRFIV
-568 VSSVNGSAP
+568 VNKTGTAP
-577 TDWSSVNPGTAYSS
+577 TDFSQYNANPGK
-591 TSPYTLT
+591 TSDIIFDNEFSQ
-598 VNNLNYTG
+598 VTG
-606 GQVTLYVVAQ
+606 KCTLYVIAWNTSYNAA
-616 RYTTTGYNEY
+616 YTTTGKY
-626 YGGMMT
+626 YSGT
-632 VYLQNNDIEYTG
+632 LEVSRQNYDIEYTG
-644 VAGTT
+644 IAGTT

-662 NVTGANTNRNT
+662 NVTGANTNKNT

-799 SYSNAYRNASID
+799 GYSNAYRNASID

-817 SALTNSKNTAN
+817 SALTNGKNTTN

-843 GSPVKT
+843 GNPVKT

-856 PRYNQASLSDVAFY
+856 PRYNQAGLSDVAFY

-960 KPTVSASARCPFTD
+960 KPTVSASARSPFTD

-991 SKGITTGT
+991 NKGITTGT
-999 STTTFSP
+999 SATTFSP
-1006 NATCT
+1006 NAACT

-1051 WAANRGI
+1051 WAANNGV
-1058 ASGTTST
+1058 ASGTTNT

>member
-10 TLTMVLSLAVV
+10 TLTMVMSLVVV
-21 PARADDANSYAVTA
+21 PARADNGCAAS
-35 TAGNPSAQVSVVKVN
+35 PSSTVSLTLGGEGQSVSVTGAPN
-50 TNVTFTATA
+50 GATFTWTSA
-59 PTNIKVGESD
+59 SD
-69 ATVTGHAWAVNNQT
+69 AVAT
-83 VSGNDSATLNQAFSV
+83 VSGSGASATIAP
-98 AGKYTVSCTY
+98 AGEGNTTVTC
-108 TLTYDTDKTTTAVA
+108 AVH
-122 SASVTVYDCATA
+122 
-134 FTGVTFNRRPYAKP
+134 K
-148 QSGNIAV
+148 
-155 YYDSAEAND
+155 
-164 LTDASKWSVTPATG
+164 
-178 YSVVT
+178 
-183 TDGYPKFESGS
+183 
-194 LKVKIKY
+194 
-201 DAVEGSVEE
+201 DAVE
-210 VAIPITATQVSATSL
+210 ATG
-225 TANVNEAMTGT
+225 E
-236 KVIFTLE
+236 
-243 AAKGDRTNLA
+243 
-253 WYYKSSAA
+253 
-261 NSQYLPM
+261 
-268 SVTKNE
+268 
-274 DGKYEWLIPD
+274 
-284 SVASET
+284 
-290 YSVTCFLKES
+290 
-300 GVPSTDAEAKAV
+300 AEAKPEFNQNVVFNVTVSNPIDSLSSGTFNGRAFSNKSVV
-312 YNGLK
+312 YFTGEDAL
-317 ITKDENKL
+317 
-325 LYNPTITA
+325 
-333 TRGSEVNLSLTFTD
+333 FTD
-347 KDNKVI
+347 TSK
-353 TGALSNVAWTVT
+353 WTV
-365 PNTAPKPT
+365 
-373 LSGNTVSPDGKT
+373 DG
-385 ASNKL
+385 
-390 TIPSNA
+390 
-396 SVSTYTVKAVF
+396 YTV
-407 THDGKEYTATFT
+407 
-419 VNINAL
+419 N
-425 SAKLSYGV
+425 
-433 QNGGYVDLA
+433 
-442 TSNSNS
+442 
-448 YTSLAYLAQ
+448 
-457 TAIREQVTGKS
+457 
-468 SVTVSSVSLESISDT
+468 SVTVSGGTCTLSLTSTSNAAVTGTMDVTVAPAALTIKATIEQQVTENTIIAGGKVKLETLSSNIPSSSSITYKWVDGSGAQIASPTAWAPTATATAKCEVYLDGTKVAESNTLTITVIEDSFELRPTTALSPIYLSVGERTNFPAVKLYTRGASGAEVATGVKYAYSSANAAIVSVNTATGEITGTAASSTPITVTLTAVYQGKEYKKEVSVSVVSLAYTLPPVSNGSAAQSYYQSSLESYAAQLIAQRTNRNGVTIRSMTVKSVDALGGQFYPAT
-483 TRGTLSNYS
+483 GALANGF
-492 SYYRYSAPK
+492 SYTAPK
-501 SYIGADTV
+501 AALGNAKMVVT
-509 KIKAVASDGNTY
+509 AVSNAGSFDITF
-521 YVTLTIP
+521 VIP
-528 VTPILNTSFEAV
+528 VTPISTVFDAQYPQANNTSAWNN
-540 TAEPVTT
+540 
-547 NSTSYGS
+547 NSSYTITP
-554 YKVYFPS
+554 PS
-561 TYARYYV
+561 GFDRFIV
-568 VSSVNGSAP
+568 VNKTGTAP
-577 TDWSSVNPGTAYSS
+577 TDFSQYNANPGS
-591 TSPYTLT
+591 TSAIIYDSDFSQ
-598 VNNLNYTG
+598 VTG
-606 GQVTLYVVAQ
+606 KCTLYVIAWN
-616 RYTTTGYNEY
+616 TSYNAAY
-626 YGGMMT
+626 NSSGKYSSGMLE
-632 VYLQNNDIEYTG
+632 VSRQNYDIEYTG

-662 NVTGANTNRNT
+662 NVTGANTNKKT

-784 DSLRLSGSAFLNYLN
+784 DSLRLSDSAFLNYLN

-1051 WAANRGI
+1051 WAANRGV

>member
-21 PARADDANSYAVTA
+21 PARADNTCA
-35 TAGNPSAQVSVVKVN
+35 PSPSSTVSLTLGGEGQSVSV
-50 TNVTFTATA
+50 TGAPDGATFTWTSASGA
-59 PTNIKVGESD
+59 I
-69 ATVTGHAWAVNNQT
+69 AT
-83 VSGNDSATLNQAFSV
+83 VSGNGDSATISPAAVGST
-98 AGKYTVSCTY
+98 TVTC
-108 TLTYDTDKTTTAVA
+108 AVH
-122 SASVTVYDCATA
+122 
-134 FTGVTFNRRPYAKP
+134 K
-148 QSGNIAV
+148 
-155 YYDSAEAND
+155 
-164 LTDASKWSVTPATG
+164 
-178 YSVVT
+178 
-183 TDGYPKFESGS
+183 
-194 LKVKIKY
+194 
-201 DAVEGSVEE
+201 DAVE
-210 VAIPITATQVSATSL
+210 ATG
-225 TANVNEAMTGT
+225 E
-236 KVIFTLE
+236 
-243 AAKGDRTNLA
+243 
-253 WYYKSSAA
+253 
-261 NSQYLPM
+261 
-268 SVTKNE
+268 
-274 DGKYEWLIPD
+274 
-284 SVASET
+284 
-290 YSVTCFLKES
+290 
-300 GVPSTDAEAKAV
+300 AEAKPEFNENVVFNVTVSNPIDSLSSGTFKGRPFTEKSVV
-312 YNGLK
+312 YFESERDSLG
-317 ITKDENKL
+317 
-325 LYNPTITA
+325 TA
-333 TRGSEVNLSLTFTD
+333 NLWTVSGYTVNSATVSGSTCTLSLTSTS
-347 KDNKVI
+347 NPAV
-353 TGALSNVAWTVT
+353 TGTMAVTVAPAALTIKATIEQQVT
-365 PNTAPKPT
+365 PNTIIAGGKVKLET
-373 LSGNTVSPDGKT
+373 LSSNIPSSPSITYKWVDGSGAQIASPTAWTPTTTAATAKCEVYLDGTWVAESNT
-385 ASNKL
+385 L
-390 TIPSNA
+390 TIDVIEDTFELRPTTALSPIYLSVGERTNFPAVKLYTRGASGDEVPTGVKYAYSSANA
-396 SVSTYTVKAVF
+396 AIVSVNTATGEITGAAASSTPITVTLTAVYQ
-407 THDGKEYTATFT
+407 GKEYKKE
-419 VNINAL
+419 VNV
-425 SAKLSYGV
+425 SV
-433 QNGGYVDLA
+433 V
-442 TSNSNS
+442 
-448 YTSLAYLAQ
+448 SLAYTLPPVSNGSAAQ
-457 TAIREQVTGKS
+457 SYYQS
-468 SVTVSSVSLESISDT
+468 SLESYAAQLIAQRTNRNDVTIRSMTVKSVDAFGGQFYPAT
-483 TRGTLSNYS
+483 GKITNGF
-492 SYYRYSAPK
+492 SYTAPK
-501 SYIGADTV
+501 A
-509 KIKAVASDGNTY
+509 ALGNAKMV
-521 YVTLTIP
+521 VTAESNAGSFDITFVIP
-528 VTPILNTSFEAV
+528 VTPIGIVFDAQYPQANNTSAWNN
-540 TAEPVTT
+540 
-547 NSTSYGS
+547 NSSYTITP
-554 YKVYFPS
+554 PS
-561 TYARYYV
+561 GFDRFIV
-568 VSSVNGSAP
+568 VSKTGTAP
-577 TDWSSVNPGTAYSS
+577 TDFSQYNAKPGS
-591 TSPYTLT
+591 TSAIIYDSDFSQ
-598 VNNLNYTG
+598 VTG
-606 GQVTLYVVAQ
+606 KCTLYVIAWNTSYNAA
-616 RYTTTGYNEY
+616 YTSSGKY
-626 YGGMMT
+626 YSGMLE
-632 VYLQNNDIEYTG
+632 VSRQNYDIEYTG

-662 NVTGANTNRNT
+662 NVTGANTNKKT
-673 STYYYFSHVTF
+673 SNYYYFSHVTF

-784 DSLRLSGSAFLNYLN
+784 DSLRLSDSAFLNYLN

-1051 WAANRGI
+1051 WAANRGV

>member
-1 MKKFLSLLL
+1 MIKSGREKVPHAGTHTNKRKDENHMKKFLSLLL

-21 PARADDANSYAVTA
+21 PARADNTCAPSPSSTVSLTLGGEGQSVSVTGAPDGATFTWTSASDAIATVSGSDNSATISPAAVGSTTVTCAVHKDAVEATGEAEAKPEFNENVVFNVTVSNPIDSLSSGTFKGRPFTEKSVVYFESERDSLGTANLWTVSGYTVNSATVSGSTCTLSLTSTSNPAVTGTMAVTVAPAALTIKATIEQQVTANTIIAGGKVKLETLSNIPSSSSITYKWVDGSGAQIASPTAWAPTA
-35 TAGNPSAQVSVVKVN
+35 TATAKCEVYLDGTKVAESNTLTITVIEDTFELRPTTALSPIYLSVGERTNFPAVKLYTKGASGAEIATGVKYAYSSANAAIVSVNTATGEITGAAASSTPITVTLTAVYQGKEYKKEVNVSVVSL
-50 TNVTFTATA
+50 A
-59 PTNIKVGESD
+59 
-69 ATVTGHAWAVNNQT
+69 
-83 VSGNDSATLNQAFSV
+83 
-98 AGKYTVSCTY
+98 Y
-108 TLTYDTDKTTTAVA
+108 TLPPVSNG
-122 SASVTVYDCATA
+122 SAAQSYYQSSLESYAAQLIAQRTNRNDVTIRSMTVKSV
-134 FTGVTFNRRPYAKP
+134 
-148 QSGNIAV
+148 
-155 YYDSAEAND
+155 
-164 LTDASKWSVTPATG
+164 DALGGQFYPATG
-178 YSVVT
+178 
-183 TDGYPKFESGS
+183 
-194 LKVKIKY
+194 
-201 DAVEGSVEE
+201 A
-210 VAIPITATQVSATSL
+210 L
-225 TANVNEAMTGT
+225 T
-236 KVIFTLE
+236 
-243 AAKGDRTNLA
+243 
-253 WYYKSSAA
+253 
-261 NSQYLPM
+261 
-268 SVTKNE
+268 
-274 DGKYEWLIPD
+274 
-284 SVASET
+284 
-290 YSVTCFLKES
+290 
-300 GVPSTDAEAKAV
+300 
-312 YNGLK
+312 NGFS
-317 ITKDENKL
+317 
-325 LYNPTITA
+325 Y
-333 TRGSEVNLSLTFTD
+333 
-347 KDNKVI
+347 
-353 TGALSNVAWTVT
+353 
-365 PNTAPKPT
+365 TAPKAA
-373 LSGNTVSPDGKT
+373 LGNAKMVVT
-385 ASNKL
+385 AE
-390 TIPSNA
+390 SNA
-396 SVSTYTVKAVF
+396 GSF
-407 THDGKEYTATFT
+407 DITF
-419 VNINAL
+419 V
-425 SAKLSYGV
+425 
-433 QNGGYVDLA
+433 
-442 TSNSNS
+442 
-448 YTSLAYLAQ
+448 
-457 TAIREQVTGKS
+457 
-468 SVTVSSVSLESISDT
+468 
-483 TRGTLSNYS
+483 
-492 SYYRYSAPK
+492 
-501 SYIGADTV
+501 
-509 KIKAVASDGNTY
+509 
-521 YVTLTIP
+521 IP
-528 VTPILNTSFEAV
+528 VTPIGIVFDAQYPQANNTSAWNNNSSYTITPPSGFDRFIV
-540 TAEPVTT
+540 VSKTGTAPKDFSEYNAKPG
-547 NSTSYGS
+547 STSAIIYDS
-554 YKVYFPS
+554 DFSQV
-561 TYARYYV
+561 
-568 VSSVNGSAP
+568 
-577 TDWSSVNPGTAYSS
+577 
-591 TSPYTLT
+591 
-598 VNNLNYTG
+598 TG
-606 GQVTLYVVAQ
+606 KCTLYVIAWNTSYNAA
-616 RYTTTGYNEY
+616 YTSSGKY
-626 YGGMMT
+626 YSGMLE
-632 VYLQNNDIEYTG
+632 VSRQNYDIEYTG

-662 NVTGANTNRNT
+662 NVTGANTNKST

-784 DSLRLSGSAFLNYLN
+784 DSLRLSDSAFLNYLN

-991 SKGITTGT
+991 NKGITTGT

-1051 WAANRGI
+1051 WAANRGV

>member
-10 TLTMVLSLAVV
+10 TLTMVMSLVVV
-21 PARADDANSYAVTA
+21 PARAAASGTATVTVAGKSGGDAAVPGDNLTFSLGNYNVNDDRGAVSEVTAGDITWTVNGTASDGTYTVTSADTSLVVAYSTTLTYTVTPAAGEAITNATYELTSQTTVTVTNPIDSLSSGTFKGRPFTNKSVVYFTGENAHFAETTMWTVPGYDVLSVTPSEGSCTLSLQKTGNPAVTGTMAVTVAPAALTIKATIEQQVTANTIIAGGKVKLETLSSNIPSSSSITYKWVDGSGAQIASPTAWAPTA
-35 TAGNPSAQVSVVKVN
+35 TATATATAKCEVYLDGTRVAESNSLTITVIEDSFELRPTTALSPIYLSVGERTNFPAVKLYTRGASGAEVATGVKYAYSSANAAIVSVNTATGEITGAAASSTPITVTLTAVYQGKEYKKEVNVSVVSL
-50 TNVTFTATA
+50 A
-59 PTNIKVGESD
+59 
-69 ATVTGHAWAVNNQT
+69 
-83 VSGNDSATLNQAFSV
+83 
-98 AGKYTVSCTY
+98 Y
-108 TLTYDTDKTTTAVA
+108 TLSPVSNG
-122 SASVTVYDCATA
+122 SAAQSYYQSSLESYAAQLIAQRTNRN
-134 FTGVTFNRRPYAKP
+134 GVTIRSMTVK
-148 QSGNIAV
+148 SV
-155 YYDSAEAND
+155 
-164 LTDASKWSVTPATG
+164 DALGGQFYPATG
-178 YSVVT
+178 
-183 TDGYPKFESGS
+183 
-194 LKVKIKY
+194 
-201 DAVEGSVEE
+201 A
-210 VAIPITATQVSATSL
+210 L
-225 TANVNEAMTGT
+225 T
-236 KVIFTLE
+236 
-243 AAKGDRTNLA
+243 
-253 WYYKSSAA
+253 
-261 NSQYLPM
+261 
-268 SVTKNE
+268 
-274 DGKYEWLIPD
+274 
-284 SVASET
+284 
-290 YSVTCFLKES
+290 
-300 GVPSTDAEAKAV
+300 
-312 YNGLK
+312 NGFS
-317 ITKDENKL
+317 
-325 LYNPTITA
+325 Y
-333 TRGSEVNLSLTFTD
+333 
-347 KDNKVI
+347 
-353 TGALSNVAWTVT
+353 
-365 PNTAPKPT
+365 TAPKAA
-373 LSGNTVSPDGKT
+373 LGNAKMVVT
-385 ASNKL
+385 A
-390 TIPSNA
+390 
-396 SVSTYTVKAVF
+396 
-407 THDGKEYTATFT
+407 
-419 VNINAL
+419 
-425 SAKLSYGV
+425 
-433 QNGGYVDLA
+433 
-442 TSNSNS
+442 
-448 YTSLAYLAQ
+448 
-457 TAIREQVTGKS
+457 
-468 SVTVSSVSLESISDT
+468 VSSAGSFDITFV
-483 TRGTLSNYS
+483 
-492 SYYRYSAPK
+492 
-501 SYIGADTV
+501 
-509 KIKAVASDGNTY
+509 
-521 YVTLTIP
+521 IP
-528 VTPILNTSFEAV
+528 VTPIGTVFDAQYPQANNTSSWNN
-540 TAEPVTT
+540 
-547 NSTSYGS
+547 NSSYTITP
-554 YKVYFPS
+554 PS
-561 TYARYYV
+561 GFDRFIV
-568 VSSVNGSAP
+568 VNKTGTAP
-577 TDWSSVNPGTAYSS
+577 TDFSQYNANPGS
-591 TSPYTLT
+591 TSAIIYDSDFSQ
-598 VNNLNYTG
+598 VTG
-606 GQVTLYVVAQ
+606 KCTLYVIAWNTSYNAA
-616 RYTTTGYNEY
+616 YTSSGKY
-626 YGGMMT
+626 YSGMLE
-632 VYLQNNDIEYTG
+632 VSRQNYDIEYTG

-662 NVTGANTNRNT
+662 NVTGANTNKST

-784 DSLRLSGSAFLNYLN
+784 DSLRLSDSAFLNYLN

-828 LTGALYTY
+828 LAGALYTY

-1051 WAANRGI
+1051 WAANRGV

>member
-10 TLTMVLSLAVV
+10 TLTMVLSLVV
-21 PARADDANSYAVTA
+21 LPARADNGCAASPSSTVSLTLGGEGQSVSVTGAPDGATFTWTSASDAVATVSGSGANATIAPAGEGRTTVTCAVHKDAVEATEEADAIPEVNENVVFNVTVSNPIASLSSGTFNGRPFTNKSVVYFTGENAHFAETTMWTVPGYDVLSVTPSEGSCTLSLQKTGNPAVTGTMAVTVAPAALTIKATIEQQVTANTIIAGGKVKLETLSSNIPSSSSITYKWVDGSGAQIASPTAWAPTA
-35 TAGNPSAQVSVVKVN
+35 TATAKCEVYLDGTKVAESNSLTITVIEDSFELRPTTALSPIYLSVGERTNFPAVKLYTRGASGAEVATGVKYAYSSANAAIVSVNTATGEITGAAASSTPITVTLTAVYQGKEYKKEVNVSVVSL
-50 TNVTFTATA
+50 A
-59 PTNIKVGESD
+59 
-69 ATVTGHAWAVNNQT
+69 
-83 VSGNDSATLNQAFSV
+83 
-98 AGKYTVSCTY
+98 Y
-108 TLTYDTDKTTTAVA
+108 TLPPVSNG
-122 SASVTVYDCATA
+122 SAAQSYYQSSLESYAAQLIAQRTNRN
-134 FTGVTFNRRPYAKP
+134 GVTISSMTVK
-148 QSGNIAV
+148 SV
-155 YYDSAEAND
+155 
-164 LTDASKWSVTPATG
+164 DALGGQFYPATG
-178 YSVVT
+178 A
-183 TDGYPKFESGS
+183 
-194 LKVKIKY
+194 L
-201 DAVEGSVEE
+201 
-210 VAIPITATQVSATSL
+210 
-225 TANVNEAMTGT
+225 ANG
-236 KVIFTLE
+236 FS
-243 AAKGDRTNLA
+243 
-253 WYYKSSAA
+253 Y
-261 NSQYLPM
+261 
-268 SVTKNE
+268 
-274 DGKYEWLIPD
+274 
-284 SVASET
+284 
-290 YSVTCFLKES
+290 
-300 GVPSTDAEAKAV
+300 
-312 YNGLK
+312 
-317 ITKDENKL
+317 
-325 LYNPTITA
+325 
-333 TRGSEVNLSLTFTD
+333 
-347 KDNKVI
+347 
-353 TGALSNVAWTVT
+353 
-365 PNTAPKPT
+365 TAPKAA
-373 LSGNTVSPDGKT
+373 LGNAKMVVT
-385 ASNKL
+385 A
-390 TIPSNA
+390 
-396 SVSTYTVKAVF
+396 
-407 THDGKEYTATFT
+407 
-419 VNINAL
+419 
-425 SAKLSYGV
+425 
-433 QNGGYVDLA
+433 
-442 TSNSNS
+442 
-448 YTSLAYLAQ
+448 
-457 TAIREQVTGKS
+457 
-468 SVTVSSVSLESISDT
+468 VSSAGSFDITFV
-483 TRGTLSNYS
+483 
-492 SYYRYSAPK
+492 
-501 SYIGADTV
+501 
-509 KIKAVASDGNTY
+509 
-521 YVTLTIP
+521 IP
-528 VTPILNTSFEAV
+528 VTPISTVFDAQYPQANNTSAWNN
-540 TAEPVTT
+540 
-547 NSTSYGS
+547 NSSYTITP
-554 YKVYFPS
+554 PS
-561 TYARYYV
+561 GFDRFIV
-568 VSSVNGSAP
+568 VNKTGTAP
-577 TDWSSVNPGTAYSS
+577 TDFSQYNANPGS
-591 TSPYTLT
+591 TSAIIYDSDFSQ
-598 VNNLNYTG
+598 VTG
-606 GQVTLYVVAQ
+606 KCTLYVIAWN
-616 RYTTTGYNEY
+616 TSYNAAY
-626 YGGMMT
+626 NSSGKYSSGMLE
-632 VYLQNNDIEYTG
+632 VSRQNYDIEYTG

-662 NVTGANTNRNT
+662 NVTGANTNKST

-784 DSLRLSGSAFLNYLN
+784 DSLRLSDSAFLNYLN

-1051 WAANRGI
+1051 WAANRGV

>member
-1 MKKFLSLLL
+1 MIKSGREKAPHAGTHTNKRKDENHMKKFLSLLL
-10 TLTMVLSLAVV
+10 TLTMVMSLVV
-21 PARADDANSYAVTA
+21 LPARADNGCAASPSSTVSLTLGGEGQSVSVTGAPDGATFTWTSDSDAIATVSGSDNSATISPVAVGSTTVTCTVHSTESDQDVDFNVTVTNPIDSLSSGTFNGRPFTNKSVVYFTGENAHFAETTMWTVPGYDVLTVTRSEGSCTLSLQKTGNTAVTGTMAVSVAPAALTIKATIEQQVTANTIIAGGKVKLETLSSNIPSSPSITYKWVDGSGAQIASPTAWAPTA
-35 TAGNPSAQVSVVKVN
+35 TATAKCEVYLDGTKVAESNTLTITVIEDSFELRPTTALSPIYLSVGERTNFPAVKLYTRGASGAEVATGVKYAYSSANAAIVSVNTATGEITGTAASSTPITVTLTAVYQGKEYKKEVNVSVVSL
-50 TNVTFTATA
+50 A
-59 PTNIKVGESD
+59 
-69 ATVTGHAWAVNNQT
+69 
-83 VSGNDSATLNQAFSV
+83 
-98 AGKYTVSCTY
+98 Y
-108 TLTYDTDKTTTAVA
+108 TLPPVSNG
-122 SASVTVYDCATA
+122 SAAQSYYQSSLES
-134 FTGVTFNRRPYAKP
+134 YAA
-148 QSGNIAV
+148 QLIA
-155 YYDSAEAND
+155 
-164 LTDASKWSVTPATG
+164 
-178 YSVVT
+178 
-183 TDGYPKFESGS
+183 
-194 LKVKIKY
+194 
-201 DAVEGSVEE
+201 
-210 VAIPITATQVSATSL
+210 Q
-225 TANVNEAMTGT
+225 
-236 KVIFTLE
+236 
-243 AAKGDRTNLA
+243 RTNRNDVTIRSMTV
-253 WYYKSSAA
+253 KSVDAFGG
-261 NSQYLPM
+261 QFY
-268 SVTKNE
+268 
-274 DGKYEWLIPD
+274 
-284 SVASET
+284 
-290 YSVTCFLKES
+290 
-300 GVPSTDAEAKAV
+300 PS
-312 YNGLK
+312 
-317 ITKDENKL
+317 
-325 LYNPTITA
+325 
-333 TRGSEVNLSLTFTD
+333 
-347 KDNKVI
+347 
-353 TGALSNVAWTVT
+353 TGALTNGFSY
-365 PNTAPKPT
+365 TAPKAA
-373 LSGNTVSPDGKT
+373 LGNAKMVVT
-385 ASNKL
+385 A
-390 TIPSNA
+390 
-396 SVSTYTVKAVF
+396 
-407 THDGKEYTATFT
+407 
-419 VNINAL
+419 
-425 SAKLSYGV
+425 
-433 QNGGYVDLA
+433 
-442 TSNSNS
+442 
-448 YTSLAYLAQ
+448 
-457 TAIREQVTGKS
+457 
-468 SVTVSSVSLESISDT
+468 VSSAGSFDITFV
-483 TRGTLSNYS
+483 
-492 SYYRYSAPK
+492 
-501 SYIGADTV
+501 
-509 KIKAVASDGNTY
+509 
-521 YVTLTIP
+521 IP
-528 VTPILNTSFEAV
+528 VTPIGIVFDAQYPQANNTSSWNN
-540 TAEPVTT
+540 
-547 NSTSYGS
+547 NSSYTITP
-554 YKVYFPS
+554 PS
-561 TYARYYV
+561 GFDRFIV
-568 VSSVNGSAP
+568 VNKTGTAP
-577 TDWSSVNPGTAYSS
+577 TDFSQYNANPGS
-591 TSPYTLT
+591 TSAIIYDSDFSQ
-598 VNNLNYTG
+598 VTG
-606 GQVTLYVVAQ
+606 KCTLYVIAWNTSYNAA
-616 RYTTTGYNEY
+616 YTSSGKY
-626 YGGMMT
+626 YSGMLE
-632 VYLQNNDIEYTG
+632 VSRQNYDIEYTG

-662 NVTGANTNRNT
+662 NVTGANTNKST
-673 STYYYFSHVTF
+673 SNYYYFSHVTF

-1051 WAANRGI
+1051 WAANRGV
-1058 ASGTTST
+1058 ASGTSST
-1065 AFSPNSTCTRGQAM
+1065 TFSPNSTCTRGQAM

>member
-21 PARADDANSYAVTA
+21 PARAAASGTATVTVVGKSGGDAAVPGDNLTFSLGNYNVNDDRGEVSEVTAGDITWTVNGTASNGTYTVTSADTSLVVAYSTTLTYTVTPAAGEVITDATYELTSQATVTVTNPIDSLSSGTFNGRTFSNKSVVYFKGEDALFTDITKWTVPGYDVISVTSSEGSCTLNLRKTDNAAVTGTMDVAVALAALTVKATIEQQVTANTIIAGGKVKLEKLSSNIPSDSSITYKWVDGSGAQIASPTAWVPTATPGTTA
-35 TAGNPSAQVSVVKVN
+35 TAKCQAYLGEDMVAESDTLTINVIEDSFELRPTTALSPIYLSVGERADFPAVKLYTKGASGTEVATGVKYAYSSANAAIVSVNTATGEITGAAPSSTPITVTLTAVYQGKEYEKEVSVSVV
-50 TNVTFTATA
+50 
-59 PTNIKVGESD
+59 SL
-69 ATVTGHAWAVNNQT
+69 
-83 VSGNDSATLNQAFSV
+83 S
-98 AGKYTVSCTY
+98 Y
-108 TLTYDTDKTTTAVA
+108 TLPPVSNG
-122 SASVTVYDCATA
+122 SAAQPYYQSSLESYAAQLIAQRTNRN
-134 FTGVTFNRRPYAKP
+134 GVTIRSMTVK
-148 QSGNIAV
+148 SV
-155 YYDSAEAND
+155 
-164 LTDASKWSVTPATG
+164 DAFGGQFYPATG
-178 YSVVT
+178 
-183 TDGYPKFESGS
+183 
-194 LKVKIKY
+194 
-201 DAVEGSVEE
+201 A
-210 VAIPITATQVSATSL
+210 L
-225 TANVNEAMTGT
+225 T
-236 KVIFTLE
+236 
-243 AAKGDRTNLA
+243 
-253 WYYKSSAA
+253 
-261 NSQYLPM
+261 
-268 SVTKNE
+268 
-274 DGKYEWLIPD
+274 
-284 SVASET
+284 
-290 YSVTCFLKES
+290 
-300 GVPSTDAEAKAV
+300 
-312 YNGLK
+312 NGFS
-317 ITKDENKL
+317 
-325 LYNPTITA
+325 Y
-333 TRGSEVNLSLTFTD
+333 
-347 KDNKVI
+347 
-353 TGALSNVAWTVT
+353 
-365 PNTAPKPT
+365 TAPKAA
-373 LSGNTVSPDGKT
+373 LGNAKMVVT
-385 ASNKL
+385 A
-390 TIPSNA
+390 
-396 SVSTYTVKAVF
+396 
-407 THDGKEYTATFT
+407 
-419 VNINAL
+419 
-425 SAKLSYGV
+425 
-433 QNGGYVDLA
+433 
-442 TSNSNS
+442 
-448 YTSLAYLAQ
+448 
-457 TAIREQVTGKS
+457 
-468 SVTVSSVSLESISDT
+468 VSSAGSFDITFV
-483 TRGTLSNYS
+483 
-492 SYYRYSAPK
+492 
-501 SYIGADTV
+501 
-509 KIKAVASDGNTY
+509 
-521 YVTLTIP
+521 IP
-528 VTPILNTSFEAV
+528 VTPIGTVFDAQYPQANNTSSWNN
-540 TAEPVTT
+540 
-547 NSTSYGS
+547 NSSYTITP
-554 YKVYFPS
+554 PS
-561 TYARYYV
+561 GFDRFIV
-568 VSSVNGSAP
+568 VNKTGTAP
-577 TDWSSVNPGTAYSS
+577 TDFSQYNANPGS
-591 TSPYTLT
+591 TSAIIYDSDFSQ
-598 VNNLNYTG
+598 VTG
-606 GQVTLYVVAQ
+606 KCTLYVIAWNTSYNAA
-616 RYTTTGYNEY
+616 YTTTGKY
-626 YGGMMT
+626 YSGT
-632 VYLQNNDIEYTG
+632 LEVSRQNYDIEYTG
-644 VAGTT
+644 IAGTT

-662 NVTGANTNRNT
+662 NVTGANTNKNT

-729 TSSKQIVLNFTLY
+729 TASKQIVLNFTLY

-817 SALTNSKNTAN
+817 SALTNSKNTTN

-856 PRYNQASLSDVAFY
+856 PRYNQAGLSDVAFY

-884 FTIKPQSSNASV
+884 FTIKPQSSNASI

-960 KPTVSASARCPFTD
+960 KPTVSASARSPFTD

-991 SKGITTGT
+991 NKGITTGT
-999 STTTFSP
+999 SATTFSP

-1020 RYEGKPLAGTSRNPF
+1020 RYESKPLAGTSRNPF

-1051 WAANRGI
+1051 WAANNGV
-1058 ASGTTST
+1058 ASGTTNT
-1065 AFSPNSTCTRGQAM
+1065 TFSPNSTCTRGQAM
-1079 TFIYR
+1079 AFIYR

>member
-10 TLTMVLSLAVV
+10 TLTMVMSLVV
-21 PARADDANSYAVTA
+21 LPARADNGCAAS
-35 TAGNPSAQVSVVKVN
+35 PSSTVSLTLGGEGQSVSV
-50 TNVTFTATA
+50 TGAPDGATFTWTSANGNVA
-59 PTNIKVGESD
+59 
-69 ATVTGHAWAVNNQT
+69 T
-83 VSGNDSATLNQAFSV
+83 VSGNGDNSATISPAAVGSTTVTCAVHKDAVEATEGTEAEPELNENVVFNVTVTNPIDSLSSGTFKGRQFTNKSV
-98 AGKYTVSCTY
+98 VYFESERESLGTANLWTVSGYTVNSATVSGSTCTLSLTSTSNPAVTGTMAVTVAPAALTIKATIEQQVTENTIIAGGKVKLE
-108 TLTYDTDKTTTAVA
+108 TLSSNIPSSPSITYKWVDGSGAQIASPTAWAPTTTA
-122 SASVTVYDCATA
+122 ATA
-134 FTGVTFNRRPYAKP
+134 KCE
-148 QSGNIAV
+148 V
-155 YYDSAEAND
+155 YLD
-164 LTDASKWSVTPATG
+164 
-178 YSVVT
+178 
-183 TDGYPKFESGS
+183 
-194 LKVKIKY
+194 
-201 DAVEGSVEE
+201 
-210 VAIPITATQVSATSL
+210 
-225 TANVNEAMTGT
+225 GT
-236 KVIFTLE
+236 KVAESNNALTINVIEDNFELRPTTALSPIYLSVGE
-243 AAKGDRTNLA
+243 RTNFPAVKLYTKGA
-253 WYYKSSAA
+253 DGAEVATGVKYAYSSANA
-261 NSQYLPM
+261 AIV
-268 SVTKNE
+268 SVNTTTGE
-274 DGKYEWLIPD
+274 
-284 SVASET
+284 
-290 YSVTCFLKES
+290 
-300 GVPSTDAEAKAV
+300 
-312 YNGLK
+312 
-317 ITKDENKL
+317 
-325 LYNPTITA
+325 
-333 TRGSEVNLSLTFTD
+333 
-347 KDNKVI
+347 I
-353 TGALSNVAWTVT
+353 TGAAASSTPITVT
-365 PNTAPKPT
+365 LTAVYQGKEYKKEVNVSVVSLAYTLPPVSNGSPAQSYYQSSLESYAAQLIAQRTNRNDVTIRSMTVKSVDAFGGQFYPSTGALTNGFSYTAPKAA
-373 LSGNTVSPDGKT
+373 LGNAKMVVT
-385 ASNKL
+385 AV
-390 TIPSNA
+390 SNA
-396 SVSTYTVKAVF
+396 GSF
-407 THDGKEYTATFT
+407 DITF
-419 VNINAL
+419 V
-425 SAKLSYGV
+425 
-433 QNGGYVDLA
+433 
-442 TSNSNS
+442 
-448 YTSLAYLAQ
+448 
-457 TAIREQVTGKS
+457 
-468 SVTVSSVSLESISDT
+468 
-483 TRGTLSNYS
+483 
-492 SYYRYSAPK
+492 
-501 SYIGADTV
+501 
-509 KIKAVASDGNTY
+509 
-521 YVTLTIP
+521 IP
-528 VTPILNTSFEAV
+528 VTPIGSVFDAQYPQANNTSAWNN
-540 TAEPVTT
+540 
-547 NSTSYGS
+547 NSSYTITP
-554 YKVYFPS
+554 PS
-561 TYARYYV
+561 GFDRFIV
-568 VSSVNGSAP
+568 VNKTGTAP
-577 TDWSSVNPGTAYSS
+577 TDFSQYNANPGS
-591 TSPYTLT
+591 TSAIIYDSDFSQ
-598 VNNLNYTG
+598 VTG
-606 GQVTLYVVAQ
+606 KCTLYVIAWNTSYNAA
-616 RYTTTGYNEY
+616 YTSSGKY
-626 YGGMMT
+626 YSGT
-632 VYLQNNDIEYTG
+632 LEVSRQNYDIEYTG

-662 NVTGANTNRNT
+662 NVTGANTNKKT
-673 STYYYFSHVTF
+673 SNYYYFSHVTF

-784 DSLRLSGSAFLNYLN
+784 DSLRLSDSAFLNYLN

-1051 WAANRGI
+1051 WAANRGV

>member
-10 TLTMVLSLAVV
+10 TLTMVMSLVV
-21 PARADDANSYAVTA
+21 LPARADNTCA
-35 TAGNPSAQVSVVKVN
+35 PSPSSTVSLTLGGEGQSVSV
-50 TNVTFTATA
+50 TGAPDGATFTWTSA
-59 PTNIKVGESD
+59 SD
-69 ATVTGHAWAVNNQT
+69 AIAT
-83 VSGNDSATLNQAFSV
+83 VSGSDNSATISPAAVGNT
-98 AGKYTVSCTY
+98 TVTC
-108 TLTYDTDKTTTAVA
+108 AVH
-122 SASVTVYDCATA
+122 
-134 FTGVTFNRRPYAKP
+134 K
-148 QSGNIAV
+148 
-155 YYDSAEAND
+155 
-164 LTDASKWSVTPATG
+164 
-178 YSVVT
+178 
-183 TDGYPKFESGS
+183 
-194 LKVKIKY
+194 
-201 DAVEGSVEE
+201 DAVE
-210 VAIPITATQVSATSL
+210 ATG
-225 TANVNEAMTGT
+225 E
-236 KVIFTLE
+236 
-243 AAKGDRTNLA
+243 
-253 WYYKSSAA
+253 
-261 NSQYLPM
+261 
-268 SVTKNE
+268 
-274 DGKYEWLIPD
+274 
-284 SVASET
+284 
-290 YSVTCFLKES
+290 
-300 GVPSTDAEAKAV
+300 AEAKPEFNENVVFNVTVSNPIDSLSSGTFNGRAFSNKSFV
-312 YNGLK
+312 YFTGEDAL
-317 ITKDENKL
+317 
-325 LYNPTITA
+325 
-333 TRGSEVNLSLTFTD
+333 FTD
-347 KDNKVI
+347 TSK
-353 TGALSNVAWTVT
+353 WTV
-365 PNTAPKPT
+365 
-373 LSGNTVSPDGKT
+373 SG
-385 ASNKL
+385 
-390 TIPSNA
+390 
-396 SVSTYTVKAVF
+396 YTV
-407 THDGKEYTATFT
+407 
-419 VNINAL
+419 N
-425 SAKLSYGV
+425 
-433 QNGGYVDLA
+433 
-442 TSNSNS
+442 
-448 YTSLAYLAQ
+448 
-457 TAIREQVTGKS
+457 
-468 SVTVSSVSLESISDT
+468 SVTVSGGTCTLNLTSTSNPAVTGTMAVTVAPAALTIKATIEQQVTANTIIAGGKVKLETLSSNIPSSSSITYKWVDGSGAQIASPTAWAPTATATAKCEVYLDGTKVAESNTLTINVIEDSFELRPTTALSPIYLSVGERTNFPAVKLYAKGVSGTEVADRVKYAYSSANAAIVSVNTATGEITGTAASSTPITVTLTAVYQGKEYKKEVNVSVVSLAYTLSPVSNGSAAQSYYQSSLESYAAQLIAQRTNRNDVTIRSMTVKSVDAFGGQFYPAT
-483 TRGTLSNYS
+483 GALTNGF
-492 SYYRYSAPK
+492 SYTAPK
-501 SYIGADTV
+501 AALGNAKMVVT
-509 KIKAVASDGNTY
+509 AVSSAGSFDITF
-521 YVTLTIP
+521 VIP
-528 VTPILNTSFEAV
+528 VTPIGTVFDAQYPQANNTSAWNN
-540 TAEPVTT
+540 
-547 NSTSYGS
+547 NSSYTITP
-554 YKVYFPS
+554 PS
-561 TYARYYV
+561 GFDRFIV
-568 VSSVNGSAP
+568 VNKTGTAP
-577 TDWSSVNPGTAYSS
+577 TDFSQYNANPGS
-591 TSPYTLT
+591 TSAIIYDSDFSQ
-598 VNNLNYTG
+598 VTG
-606 GQVTLYVVAQ
+606 KCTLYVIAWNTSYNAA
-616 RYTTTGYNEY
+616 YTSSGKY
-626 YGGMMT
+626 YSGT
-632 VYLQNNDIEYTG
+632 LEVSRQNYDIEYTG

-662 NVTGANTNRNT
+662 NVTGANTNKST

-784 DSLRLSGSAFLNYLN
+784 DSLRLSDSAFLNYLN

-1051 WAANRGI
+1051 WAANRGV

>member
-10 TLTMVLSLAVV
+10 TLTMVMSLVV
-21 PARADDANSYAVTA
+21 LPARADNTCAPSPSSTVSLTLGGEGQSVSVTGAPDGATFTWTSASDAVATVSGSGANATIAPAGEGRTTVTCAVHKDAVEATEESAAEPEFNQNVVFNVTVTNPIDSLSSGTFNGRPFTNKSVVYFTGEDTLFTDSNKWTVPGYDVLTVTRSEGNCTLSLQKTGNTAVTGTMAVTVAPAALTIKATIEQQVTANTIIAGGKVKLETLSSNIPSSSSITYKWVDGSGAQIASPTAWAPTA
-35 TAGNPSAQVSVVKVN
+35 TATAKCEVYLDGTKVAESNTLTITVIEDSFELRPTTALSPIYLSVGERTNFPAVKLYTRGASGAEVATGVKYAYSSANAAIVSVNTATGEITGTAASSTPITVTLTAVYQGKEYKKEVNVSVVSL
-50 TNVTFTATA
+50 A
-59 PTNIKVGESD
+59 
-69 ATVTGHAWAVNNQT
+69 
-83 VSGNDSATLNQAFSV
+83 
-98 AGKYTVSCTY
+98 Y
-108 TLTYDTDKTTTAVA
+108 TLPPVSNG
-122 SASVTVYDCATA
+122 SAAQSYYQSSLESYAAQLIAQRTNRN
-134 FTGVTFNRRPYAKP
+134 GVTISSMTVK
-148 QSGNIAV
+148 SV
-155 YYDSAEAND
+155 
-164 LTDASKWSVTPATG
+164 DALGGQFYPATG
-178 YSVVT
+178 
-183 TDGYPKFESGS
+183 
-194 LKVKIKY
+194 
-201 DAVEGSVEE
+201 A
-210 VAIPITATQVSATSL
+210 L
-225 TANVNEAMTGT
+225 T
-236 KVIFTLE
+236 
-243 AAKGDRTNLA
+243 
-253 WYYKSSAA
+253 
-261 NSQYLPM
+261 
-268 SVTKNE
+268 
-274 DGKYEWLIPD
+274 
-284 SVASET
+284 
-290 YSVTCFLKES
+290 
-300 GVPSTDAEAKAV
+300 
-312 YNGLK
+312 NGFS
-317 ITKDENKL
+317 
-325 LYNPTITA
+325 Y
-333 TRGSEVNLSLTFTD
+333 
-347 KDNKVI
+347 
-353 TGALSNVAWTVT
+353 
-365 PNTAPKPT
+365 TAPKAA
-373 LSGNTVSPDGKT
+373 LGNAKMVVT
-385 ASNKL
+385 A
-390 TIPSNA
+390 
-396 SVSTYTVKAVF
+396 
-407 THDGKEYTATFT
+407 
-419 VNINAL
+419 
-425 SAKLSYGV
+425 
-433 QNGGYVDLA
+433 
-442 TSNSNS
+442 
-448 YTSLAYLAQ
+448 
-457 TAIREQVTGKS
+457 
-468 SVTVSSVSLESISDT
+468 VSSAGSFDITFV
-483 TRGTLSNYS
+483 
-492 SYYRYSAPK
+492 
-501 SYIGADTV
+501 
-509 KIKAVASDGNTY
+509 
-521 YVTLTIP
+521 IP
-528 VTPILNTSFEAV
+528 VTPIGTVFDAQYPQANNTSAWNN
-540 TAEPVTT
+540 
-547 NSTSYGS
+547 NSSYTITP
-554 YKVYFPS
+554 PS
-561 TYARYYV
+561 GFDRFIV
-568 VSSVNGSAP
+568 VNKTGTAP
-577 TDWSSVNPGTAYSS
+577 TDFSQYNANPGS
-591 TSPYTLT
+591 TSAIIYDSDFSQ
-598 VNNLNYTG
+598 VTG
-606 GQVTLYVVAQ
+606 KCTLYVIAWNTSYNAA
-616 RYTTTGYNEY
+616 YTSSGKY
-626 YGGMMT
+626 YSGMLE
-632 VYLQNNDIEYTG
+632 VSRQNYDIEYTG

-662 NVTGANTNRNT
+662 NVTGANTNKKT

-784 DSLRLSGSAFLNYLN
+784 DSLRLSDSAFLNYLN

-828 LTGALYTY
+828 LAGALYTY

-1051 WAANRGI
+1051 WAANRGV

>member
-21 PARADDANSYAVTA
+21 PARADNTCA
-35 TAGNPSAQVSVVKVN
+35 PSPSSTVSLTLGGEGQSVSV
-50 TNVTFTATA
+50 TGAPDGATFTWTSASGA
-59 PTNIKVGESD
+59 I
-69 ATVTGHAWAVNNQT
+69 AT
-83 VSGNDSATLNQAFSV
+83 VSGNGDSATISPAAVGST
-98 AGKYTVSCTY
+98 TVTC
-108 TLTYDTDKTTTAVA
+108 AVH
-122 SASVTVYDCATA
+122 
-134 FTGVTFNRRPYAKP
+134 K
-148 QSGNIAV
+148 
-155 YYDSAEAND
+155 
-164 LTDASKWSVTPATG
+164 
-178 YSVVT
+178 
-183 TDGYPKFESGS
+183 
-194 LKVKIKY
+194 
-201 DAVEGSVEE
+201 DAVE
-210 VAIPITATQVSATSL
+210 ATG
-225 TANVNEAMTGT
+225 E
-236 KVIFTLE
+236 
-243 AAKGDRTNLA
+243 
-253 WYYKSSAA
+253 
-261 NSQYLPM
+261 
-268 SVTKNE
+268 
-274 DGKYEWLIPD
+274 
-284 SVASET
+284 
-290 YSVTCFLKES
+290 
-300 GVPSTDAEAKAV
+300 AEAKPEFNENVVFNVTVSNPIDSLSSGTFKGRPFTEKSVV
-312 YNGLK
+312 YFESERDSLG
-317 ITKDENKL
+317 
-325 LYNPTITA
+325 TA
-333 TRGSEVNLSLTFTD
+333 NLWTVSGYTVNSATVSGSTCTLSLTSTS
-347 KDNKVI
+347 NPAV
-353 TGALSNVAWTVT
+353 TGTMAVTVAPAALTIKATIEQQVT
-365 PNTAPKPT
+365 PNTIIAGGKVKLET
-373 LSGNTVSPDGKT
+373 LSSNIPSSPSITYKWVDGSGAQIASPTAWTPTTTAATAKCEVYLDGTWVAESNT
-385 ASNKL
+385 L
-390 TIPSNA
+390 TIDVIEDTFELRPTTALSPIYLSVGERTNFPAVKLYTRGASSDEGPTGVKYAYSSANA
-396 SVSTYTVKAVF
+396 AIVSVNTATGEITGAAASSTPITVTLTAVYQ
-407 THDGKEYTATFT
+407 GKEYKKE
-419 VNINAL
+419 VNV
-425 SAKLSYGV
+425 SV
-433 QNGGYVDLA
+433 V
-442 TSNSNS
+442 
-448 YTSLAYLAQ
+448 SLAYTLPPVSNGSAAQ
-457 TAIREQVTGKS
+457 SYYQS
-468 SVTVSSVSLESISDT
+468 SLESYAAQLIAQRTNRNDVTIRSMTVKSVDAFGGQFYPAT
-483 TRGTLSNYS
+483 GKITNGF
-492 SYYRYSAPK
+492 SYTAPK
-501 SYIGADTV
+501 A
-509 KIKAVASDGNTY
+509 ALGNAKMV
-521 YVTLTIP
+521 VTAESNAGSFDITFVIP
-528 VTPILNTSFEAV
+528 VTPIGIVFDAQYPQANNTSAWNN
-540 TAEPVTT
+540 
-547 NSTSYGS
+547 NSSYTITP
-554 YKVYFPS
+554 PS
-561 TYARYYV
+561 GFDRFIV
-568 VSSVNGSAP
+568 VSKTGTAP
-577 TDWSSVNPGTAYSS
+577 TDFSQYNAKPGS
-591 TSPYTLT
+591 TSAIIYDSDFSQ
-598 VNNLNYTG
+598 VTG
-606 GQVTLYVVAQ
+606 KCTLYVIAWNTSYNAA
-616 RYTTTGYNEY
+616 YTSSGKY
-626 YGGMMT
+626 YSGMLE
-632 VYLQNNDIEYTG
+632 VSRQNYDIEYTG

-662 NVTGANTNRNT
+662 NVTGANTNKKT
-673 STYYYFSHVTF
+673 SNYYYFSHVTF

-784 DSLRLSGSAFLNYLN
+784 DSLRLSDSAFLNYLN

-1051 WAANRGI
+1051 WAANRGV

>member
-10 TLTMVLSLAVV
+10 TLTMVMSLAVV
-21 PARADDANSYAVTA
+21 PARAAASGT
-35 TAGNPSAQVSVVKVN
+35 
-50 TNVTFTATA
+50 
-59 PTNIKVGESD
+59 
-69 ATVTGHAWAVNNQT
+69 ATVT
-83 VSGNDSATLNQAFSV
+83 V
-98 AGKYTVSCTY
+98 AGKSGGDAAVPGDNLTFSLGNYNVNDDRGAVSEVTAGDITWTVNGTASDGTYTVTSADTSLVVAY
-108 TLTYDTDKTTTAVA
+108 STTLTYT
-122 SASVTVYDCATA
+122 
-134 FTGVTFNRRPYAKP
+134 
-148 QSGNIAV
+148 
-155 YYDSAEAND
+155 
-164 LTDASKWSVTPATG
+164 VTPATG
-178 YSVVT
+178 EAITNATYELTSRTTVAVTNPIDSLSSGTFNGRPFTNKSVVYFERERESLGT
-183 TDGYPKFESGS
+183 ANLWTVSGYNVNSATVSGS
-194 LKVKIKY
+194 TCTLNLTSTSNPAVTGTMVVTVAPAALTIKATIEQQVTANTIIAGGKVKLDMDIQNTNLPSSITYKWV
-201 DAVEGSVEE
+201 DGSGAQITSPTAWV
-210 VAIPITATQVSATSL
+210 PTATPGTTATAKCQAYLGEDMVAESNTL
-225 TANVNEAMTGT
+225 TINVIEDSFELRPTTALSPIYLSVGERMDFPTVKLYTKGASGAEATGV
-236 KVIFTLE
+236 KY
-243 AAKGDRTNLA
+243 A
-253 WYYKSSAA
+253 YSSANA
-261 NSQYLPM
+261 AIV
-268 SVTKNE
+268 SVN
-274 DGKYEWLIPD
+274 
-284 SVASET
+284 
-290 YSVTCFLKES
+290 
-300 GVPSTDAEAKAV
+300 
-312 YNGLK
+312 
-317 ITKDENKL
+317 
-325 LYNPTITA
+325 TA
-333 TRGSEVNLSLTFTD
+333 TGE
-347 KDNKVI
+347 I
-353 TGALSNVAWTVT
+353 TGAAASSAPVAVTLTAVYQGKEYKKEVNVSVVSLAYTLPPVSNGSAAQSYYQSSLESYAAQLIAQRTNRNGVTIRSMTVKSVDAFGGQFYPAT
-365 PNTAPKPT
+365 GALTNGFSYTAPKAA
-373 LSGNTVSPDGKT
+373 LGNAKMVVTA
-385 ASNKL
+385 ASNAGSFD
-390 TIPSNA
+390 I
-396 SVSTYTVKAVF
+396 
-407 THDGKEYTATFT
+407 TF
-419 VNINAL
+419 V
-425 SAKLSYGV
+425 
-433 QNGGYVDLA
+433 
-442 TSNSNS
+442 
-448 YTSLAYLAQ
+448 
-457 TAIREQVTGKS
+457 
-468 SVTVSSVSLESISDT
+468 
-483 TRGTLSNYS
+483 
-492 SYYRYSAPK
+492 
-501 SYIGADTV
+501 
-509 KIKAVASDGNTY
+509 
-521 YVTLTIP
+521 IP
-528 VTPILNTSFEAV
+528 VTPIGTVFDAQYPQANNTSSWNN
-540 TAEPVTT
+540 
-547 NSTSYGS
+547 NSSYTITP
-554 YKVYFPS
+554 PS
-561 TYARYYV
+561 GFDRFIV
-568 VSSVNGSAP
+568 VNKTGTAP
-577 TDWSSVNPGTAYSS
+577 TDFSQYNVTSGGS
-591 TSPYTLT
+591 TSAIIHDSDFSQ
-598 VNNLNYTG
+598 VTG
-606 GQVTLYVVAQ
+606 KCTLYVIAWNSSYNAA
-616 RYTTTGYNEY
+616 YTSSGKYSSGTLE
-626 YGGMMT
+626 
-632 VYLQNNDIEYTG
+632 VSRQNYDIEYTG
-644 VAGTT
+644 IAGTT

-662 NVTGANTNRNT
+662 NVTGTNTNKNT

-684 SSFNNASQG
+684 SSLNNASQG

-729 TSSKQIVLNFTLY
+729 TTSKQIVLNFTLY

-828 LTGALYTY
+828 ITGALYTY

-884 FTIKPQSSNASV
+884 FTVKPQSSNASV

-924 WAIGKDI
+924 WAISKDI

-1051 WAANRGI
+1051 WAANRGV

>member
-10 TLTMVLSLAVV
+10 TLTMVMSLVV
-21 PARADDANSYAVTA
+21 LPARADNTCAASPSSTVSLTLGGEGQSVSVTGAPNGATFTWTSASDAIATVSGSDNSATISPAAVGNTTVTCAVHKDAVEATEESAAIPEFNENVVFNVTVTNPIDSLSSGTFKGRQFTNKSVVYFENERDSLGTANLWTVSGYNVNSATVSGGTCTLSLTSTSNPAVTGTMAVTVAPAALTVKATIEQQVTANTIIAGGKVKLEIQNTNIPSSSSITYKWVYDSGAQITSPTAWAPTA
-35 TAGNPSAQVSVVKVN
+35 TATAKCEVYLDGTKVAESNTLTINVIEDSFELRPTTALSPIYLSVGERADFPAVKLYTKGASGAEVATGVKYAYSSANAAIVSVNTATGEITGAAASSTPITVTLTAVYQGKEYKKEVNVSVVSL
-50 TNVTFTATA
+50 A
-59 PTNIKVGESD
+59 
-69 ATVTGHAWAVNNQT
+69 
-83 VSGNDSATLNQAFSV
+83 
-98 AGKYTVSCTY
+98 Y
-108 TLTYDTDKTTTAVA
+108 TLPPVSNG
-122 SASVTVYDCATA
+122 SAAQSYYQSSLESYAAQLIAQRTNRN
-134 FTGVTFNRRPYAKP
+134 GVTISSMTVK
-148 QSGNIAV
+148 SV
-155 YYDSAEAND
+155 
-164 LTDASKWSVTPATG
+164 DAFGGQFYPATG
-178 YSVVT
+178 
-183 TDGYPKFESGS
+183 
-194 LKVKIKY
+194 
-201 DAVEGSVEE
+201 A
-210 VAIPITATQVSATSL
+210 L
-225 TANVNEAMTGT
+225 T
-236 KVIFTLE
+236 
-243 AAKGDRTNLA
+243 
-253 WYYKSSAA
+253 
-261 NSQYLPM
+261 
-268 SVTKNE
+268 
-274 DGKYEWLIPD
+274 
-284 SVASET
+284 
-290 YSVTCFLKES
+290 
-300 GVPSTDAEAKAV
+300 
-312 YNGLK
+312 NGFS
-317 ITKDENKL
+317 
-325 LYNPTITA
+325 Y
-333 TRGSEVNLSLTFTD
+333 
-347 KDNKVI
+347 
-353 TGALSNVAWTVT
+353 
-365 PNTAPKPT
+365 TAPKAA
-373 LSGNTVSPDGKT
+373 LGNAKMVVT
-385 ASNKL
+385 A
-390 TIPSNA
+390 
-396 SVSTYTVKAVF
+396 
-407 THDGKEYTATFT
+407 
-419 VNINAL
+419 
-425 SAKLSYGV
+425 
-433 QNGGYVDLA
+433 
-442 TSNSNS
+442 
-448 YTSLAYLAQ
+448 
-457 TAIREQVTGKS
+457 
-468 SVTVSSVSLESISDT
+468 VSS
-483 TRGTLSNYS
+483 
-492 SYYRYSAPK
+492 A
-501 SYIGADTV
+501 
-509 KIKAVASDGNTY
+509 GNFDITF
-521 YVTLTIP
+521 VIP
-528 VTPILNTSFEAV
+528 VTPIGTVFDAQYPQANNTSSWNN
-540 TAEPVTT
+540 
-547 NSTSYGS
+547 NSSYTITP
-554 YKVYFPS
+554 PS
-561 TYARYYV
+561 GFDRFIV
-568 VSSVNGSAP
+568 VNKTGTAP
-577 TDWSSVNPGTAYSS
+577 TDFSQYNANPGS
-591 TSPYTLT
+591 TSAIIYDSDFSQ
-598 VNNLNYTG
+598 VTG
-606 GQVTLYVVAQ
+606 KCTLYVIAWNTSYNAA
-616 RYTTTGYNEY
+616 YTSSGKY
-626 YGGMMT
+626 YSGT
-632 VYLQNNDIEYTG
+632 LEVSRQNYDIEYTG

-662 NVTGANTNRNT
+662 NVTGANTNKRT
-673 STYYYFSHVTF
+673 SNYYYFSHVTF

-784 DSLRLSGSAFLNYLN
+784 DSLRLSDSAFLNYLN

-1051 WAANRGI
+1051 WAANRGV

>member
-21 PARADDANSYAVTA
+21 PARADNTCAASPSSTVSLTLGGEGQSVSVTGAPDGATFTWASANDAVATVSGSDDSATISPVAKGSTTVTCAVHKNAVEATEEADAIPEFNENVVFNVTVSNPIDSLSSGTFNGRPFTNKSVVYFTGENAHFAETTMWTVPGYDVLSVTPSEGSCTLSLQKTGNPAVTGTMNVTVAPAALTIKATIEQQVTANTIIAGGKVKLEIQNTNIPSSSSITYKWVDGSGAQIASPTAWAPTA
-35 TAGNPSAQVSVVKVN
+35 TATAKCEVYLDGTKVAESNTLTITVIEDSFELRPTTALSPIYLSVGERADFPAVKLYTRGASGAEVATGVKYAYSSANAAIVSVNTATGVITGTAASSTPITVTLTAVYQGKEYKKEVSVSVVSL
-50 TNVTFTATA
+50 A
-59 PTNIKVGESD
+59 
-69 ATVTGHAWAVNNQT
+69 
-83 VSGNDSATLNQAFSV
+83 
-98 AGKYTVSCTY
+98 Y
-108 TLTYDTDKTTTAVA
+108 TLPPVSNG
-122 SASVTVYDCATA
+122 SAAQSYYQSSLESYAAQLIAQRTNRN
-134 FTGVTFNRRPYAKP
+134 GVTISSMTVK
-148 QSGNIAV
+148 SV
-155 YYDSAEAND
+155 
-164 LTDASKWSVTPATG
+164 DAFGGQFYPATG
-178 YSVVT
+178 
-183 TDGYPKFESGS
+183 
-194 LKVKIKY
+194 
-201 DAVEGSVEE
+201 A
-210 VAIPITATQVSATSL
+210 L
-225 TANVNEAMTGT
+225 T
-236 KVIFTLE
+236 
-243 AAKGDRTNLA
+243 
-253 WYYKSSAA
+253 
-261 NSQYLPM
+261 
-268 SVTKNE
+268 
-274 DGKYEWLIPD
+274 
-284 SVASET
+284 
-290 YSVTCFLKES
+290 
-300 GVPSTDAEAKAV
+300 
-312 YNGLK
+312 NGFS
-317 ITKDENKL
+317 
-325 LYNPTITA
+325 Y
-333 TRGSEVNLSLTFTD
+333 
-347 KDNKVI
+347 
-353 TGALSNVAWTVT
+353 
-365 PNTAPKPT
+365 TAPKAA
-373 LSGNTVSPDGKT
+373 LGNAKMVVT
-385 ASNKL
+385 A
-390 TIPSNA
+390 
-396 SVSTYTVKAVF
+396 
-407 THDGKEYTATFT
+407 
-419 VNINAL
+419 
-425 SAKLSYGV
+425 
-433 QNGGYVDLA
+433 
-442 TSNSNS
+442 
-448 YTSLAYLAQ
+448 
-457 TAIREQVTGKS
+457 
-468 SVTVSSVSLESISDT
+468 VSSAGSFDITFV
-483 TRGTLSNYS
+483 
-492 SYYRYSAPK
+492 
-501 SYIGADTV
+501 
-509 KIKAVASDGNTY
+509 
-521 YVTLTIP
+521 IP
-528 VTPILNTSFEAV
+528 VTPIGTVFDAQYPQANNTSAWNN
-540 TAEPVTT
+540 
-547 NSTSYGS
+547 NSSYTITP
-554 YKVYFPS
+554 PS
-561 TYARYYV
+561 GFDRFIV
-568 VSSVNGSAP
+568 VNKTGTAP
-577 TDWSSVNPGTAYSS
+577 TDFSQYNANPGS
-591 TSPYTLT
+591 TSAIIYDSDFSQ
-598 VNNLNYTG
+598 VTG
-606 GQVTLYVVAQ
+606 KCTLYVIAWNTSYNAA
-616 RYTTTGYNEY
+616 YTSSGKY
-626 YGGMMT
+626 YSGMLE
-632 VYLQNNDIEYTG
+632 VSRQNYDIEYTG

-662 NVTGANTNRNT
+662 NVTGANTNKKT

-784 DSLRLSGSAFLNYLN
+784 DSLRLSDSAFLNYLN

-999 STTTFSP
+999 SATTFSP

-1051 WAANRGI
+1051 WAANRGV

-1065 AFSPNSTCTRGQAM
+1065 TFSPNSTCTRGQAM

>member
-10 TLTMVLSLAVV
+10 TLTMVMSLVVV
-21 PARADDANSYAVTA
+21 PARADNGCAASPSSTVSLTLGGEGQSVSVTGAPDGATFTWTSASDAIATVSGSDNSATISPVAVGNTTVTCAVHKDAVEATEGSAAEPEFNQNVVFNVTVSNPIDSLSSGTFNGRPFTNKSVVYFERERESLGTANLWTVSGYRVNSATVSGSTCTLSLTSTSNEAVTGTMAVTVAPAALTIKATIEQQDTANTIIAGGKVKLETLSSNIPSSSSITYKWVDGSGAPIASPTAWTPTTTTTA
-35 TAGNPSAQVSVVKVN
+35 TAKCEVYLGKDMVAESNTLTINVIEDNFELRPTTALSPIYLSVGERTNFPAVKLYTKGASGAEATGVKYAYSSANAAIVSVNTATGEITGTAASSTPITVTLTAVYQGKEYKKEVNVSVVSL
-50 TNVTFTATA
+50 A
-59 PTNIKVGESD
+59 
-69 ATVTGHAWAVNNQT
+69 
-83 VSGNDSATLNQAFSV
+83 
-98 AGKYTVSCTY
+98 Y
-108 TLTYDTDKTTTAVA
+108 TLSPVSNG
-122 SASVTVYDCATA
+122 SAAQSYYQSSLESYAAQLIAQRTNRN
-134 FTGVTFNRRPYAKP
+134 GVTISSMTVK
-148 QSGNIAV
+148 SV
-155 YYDSAEAND
+155 
-164 LTDASKWSVTPATG
+164 DALGGQFYPATG
-178 YSVVT
+178 A
-183 TDGYPKFESGS
+183 
-194 LKVKIKY
+194 L
-201 DAVEGSVEE
+201 
-210 VAIPITATQVSATSL
+210 
-225 TANVNEAMTGT
+225 ANG
-236 KVIFTLE
+236 FS
-243 AAKGDRTNLA
+243 
-253 WYYKSSAA
+253 Y
-261 NSQYLPM
+261 
-268 SVTKNE
+268 
-274 DGKYEWLIPD
+274 
-284 SVASET
+284 
-290 YSVTCFLKES
+290 
-300 GVPSTDAEAKAV
+300 
-312 YNGLK
+312 
-317 ITKDENKL
+317 
-325 LYNPTITA
+325 
-333 TRGSEVNLSLTFTD
+333 
-347 KDNKVI
+347 
-353 TGALSNVAWTVT
+353 
-365 PNTAPKPT
+365 TAPKAA
-373 LSGNTVSPDGKT
+373 LGNAKMVVT
-385 ASNKL
+385 A
-390 TIPSNA
+390 
-396 SVSTYTVKAVF
+396 
-407 THDGKEYTATFT
+407 
-419 VNINAL
+419 
-425 SAKLSYGV
+425 
-433 QNGGYVDLA
+433 
-442 TSNSNS
+442 
-448 YTSLAYLAQ
+448 
-457 TAIREQVTGKS
+457 
-468 SVTVSSVSLESISDT
+468 VSSAGSFDITFV
-483 TRGTLSNYS
+483 
-492 SYYRYSAPK
+492 
-501 SYIGADTV
+501 
-509 KIKAVASDGNTY
+509 
-521 YVTLTIP
+521 IP
-528 VTPILNTSFEAV
+528 VTPISTVFDAQYPQANNTSAWNN
-540 TAEPVTT
+540 
-547 NSTSYGS
+547 NSSYTITP
-554 YKVYFPS
+554 PS
-561 TYARYYV
+561 GFDRFIV
-568 VSSVNGSAP
+568 VNKTGTAP
-577 TDWSSVNPGTAYSS
+577 TDFSQYNANPGS
-591 TSPYTLT
+591 TSAIIYDSDFSQ
-598 VNNLNYTG
+598 VTG
-606 GQVTLYVVAQ
+606 KCTLYVIAWN
-616 RYTTTGYNEY
+616 TSYNAAY
-626 YGGMMT
+626 NSSGKYSSGMLE
-632 VYLQNNDIEYTG
+632 VSRQNYDIEYTG

-662 NVTGANTNRNT
+662 NVTGANTNKST

-784 DSLRLSGSAFLNYLN
+784 DSLRLSDSAFLNYLN

-828 LTGALYTY
+828 LAGALYTY

-1051 WAANRGI
+1051 WAANRGV

>member
-10 TLTMVLSLAVV
+10 TLTMVLSLVV
-21 PARADDANSYAVTA
+21 LPARADNGCAASPSSTVSLTLGGEGQSVSVTGAPDGATFTWTSASDAVATVSGSGANATIAPAGEGRTTVTCAVHKDAVEATEEADAIPEVNENVVFNVTVSNPIASLSSGTFNGRPFTNKSVVYFTGENAHFAETTMWTVPGYDVLSVTPSEGSCTLSLQKTGNPAVTGTMAVTVAPAALTIKATIEQQVTANTIIAGGKVKLETLSSNIPSSSSITYKWVDGSGAQIASPTAWAPTA
-35 TAGNPSAQVSVVKVN
+35 TATAKCEVYLDGTKVAESNSLTITVIEDSFELRPTTALSPIYLSVGERTNVPAVKLYTRGASGAEVATGVKYAYSSANAAIVSVNTATGEITGAAASSTPITVTLTAVYQGKEYKKEVNVSVVSL
-50 TNVTFTATA
+50 A
-59 PTNIKVGESD
+59 
-69 ATVTGHAWAVNNQT
+69 
-83 VSGNDSATLNQAFSV
+83 
-98 AGKYTVSCTY
+98 Y
-108 TLTYDTDKTTTAVA
+108 TLPPVSNG
-122 SASVTVYDCATA
+122 SAAQSYYQSSLESYAAQLIAQRTNRN
-134 FTGVTFNRRPYAKP
+134 GVTISSMTVK
-148 QSGNIAV
+148 SV
-155 YYDSAEAND
+155 
-164 LTDASKWSVTPATG
+164 DALGGQFYPATG
-178 YSVVT
+178 A
-183 TDGYPKFESGS
+183 
-194 LKVKIKY
+194 L
-201 DAVEGSVEE
+201 
-210 VAIPITATQVSATSL
+210 
-225 TANVNEAMTGT
+225 ANG
-236 KVIFTLE
+236 FS
-243 AAKGDRTNLA
+243 
-253 WYYKSSAA
+253 Y
-261 NSQYLPM
+261 
-268 SVTKNE
+268 
-274 DGKYEWLIPD
+274 
-284 SVASET
+284 
-290 YSVTCFLKES
+290 
-300 GVPSTDAEAKAV
+300 
-312 YNGLK
+312 
-317 ITKDENKL
+317 
-325 LYNPTITA
+325 
-333 TRGSEVNLSLTFTD
+333 
-347 KDNKVI
+347 
-353 TGALSNVAWTVT
+353 
-365 PNTAPKPT
+365 TAPKAA
-373 LSGNTVSPDGKT
+373 LGNAKMVVT
-385 ASNKL
+385 A
-390 TIPSNA
+390 
-396 SVSTYTVKAVF
+396 
-407 THDGKEYTATFT
+407 
-419 VNINAL
+419 
-425 SAKLSYGV
+425 
-433 QNGGYVDLA
+433 
-442 TSNSNS
+442 
-448 YTSLAYLAQ
+448 
-457 TAIREQVTGKS
+457 
-468 SVTVSSVSLESISDT
+468 VSSAGSFDITFV
-483 TRGTLSNYS
+483 
-492 SYYRYSAPK
+492 
-501 SYIGADTV
+501 
-509 KIKAVASDGNTY
+509 
-521 YVTLTIP
+521 IP
-528 VTPILNTSFEAV
+528 VTPISTVFDAQYPQANNTSAWNN
-540 TAEPVTT
+540 
-547 NSTSYGS
+547 NSSYTITP
-554 YKVYFPS
+554 PS
-561 TYARYYV
+561 GFDRFIV
-568 VSSVNGSAP
+568 VNKTGTAP
-577 TDWSSVNPGTAYSS
+577 TDFSQYNANPGS
-591 TSPYTLT
+591 TSAIIYDSDFSQ
-598 VNNLNYTG
+598 VTG
-606 GQVTLYVVAQ
+606 KCTLYVIAWN
-616 RYTTTGYNEY
+616 TSYNAAY
-626 YGGMMT
+626 NSSGKYSSGMLE
-632 VYLQNNDIEYTG
+632 VSRQNYDIEYTG

-662 NVTGANTNRNT
+662 NVTGANTNKST

-784 DSLRLSGSAFLNYLN
+784 DSLRLSDSAFLNYLN

-1051 WAANRGI
+1051 WAANRGV

>member
-10 TLTMVLSLAVV
+10 TLTMVMSLVVV
-21 PARADDANSYAVTA
+21 PARADNGCAASPSSTVSLTLGGEGQSVSVTGAPDGATFTWTSASDAIATVSGSDNSATISPVAVGNTTVTCAVHKDAVEATEGSAAEPEFNQNVVFNVTVSNPIDSLSSGTFNGRPFTNKSVVYFERERESLGTANLWTVSGYRVNSATVSGSTCTLSLTSTSNEAVTGTMAVTVAPAALTIKATIEQQDTANTIIAGGKVKLETLSSNIPSSSSITYKWVDGSGAPIASPTAWTPTTTTTTA
-35 TAGNPSAQVSVVKVN
+35 TAKCEVYLGKDMVAESNTLTINVIEDNFELRPTTALSPIYLSVGERTNFPAVKLYTKGASGAEATGVKYAYSSANAAIVSVNTATGEITGTAASSTPITVTLTAVYQGKEYKKEVNVSVVSL
-50 TNVTFTATA
+50 A
-59 PTNIKVGESD
+59 
-69 ATVTGHAWAVNNQT
+69 
-83 VSGNDSATLNQAFSV
+83 
-98 AGKYTVSCTY
+98 Y
-108 TLTYDTDKTTTAVA
+108 TLSPVSNG
-122 SASVTVYDCATA
+122 SAAQSYYQSSLESYAAQLIAQRTNRN
-134 FTGVTFNRRPYAKP
+134 GVTISSMTVK
-148 QSGNIAV
+148 SV
-155 YYDSAEAND
+155 
-164 LTDASKWSVTPATG
+164 DALGGQFYPATG
-178 YSVVT
+178 A
-183 TDGYPKFESGS
+183 
-194 LKVKIKY
+194 L
-201 DAVEGSVEE
+201 
-210 VAIPITATQVSATSL
+210 
-225 TANVNEAMTGT
+225 ANG
-236 KVIFTLE
+236 FS
-243 AAKGDRTNLA
+243 
-253 WYYKSSAA
+253 Y
-261 NSQYLPM
+261 
-268 SVTKNE
+268 
-274 DGKYEWLIPD
+274 
-284 SVASET
+284 
-290 YSVTCFLKES
+290 
-300 GVPSTDAEAKAV
+300 
-312 YNGLK
+312 
-317 ITKDENKL
+317 
-325 LYNPTITA
+325 
-333 TRGSEVNLSLTFTD
+333 
-347 KDNKVI
+347 
-353 TGALSNVAWTVT
+353 
-365 PNTAPKPT
+365 TAPKAA
-373 LSGNTVSPDGKT
+373 LGNAKMVVT
-385 ASNKL
+385 A
-390 TIPSNA
+390 
-396 SVSTYTVKAVF
+396 
-407 THDGKEYTATFT
+407 
-419 VNINAL
+419 
-425 SAKLSYGV
+425 
-433 QNGGYVDLA
+433 
-442 TSNSNS
+442 
-448 YTSLAYLAQ
+448 
-457 TAIREQVTGKS
+457 
-468 SVTVSSVSLESISDT
+468 VSSAGSFDITFV
-483 TRGTLSNYS
+483 
-492 SYYRYSAPK
+492 
-501 SYIGADTV
+501 
-509 KIKAVASDGNTY
+509 
-521 YVTLTIP
+521 IP
-528 VTPILNTSFEAV
+528 VTPISTVFDAQYPQANNTSAWNN
-540 TAEPVTT
+540 
-547 NSTSYGS
+547 NSSYTITP
-554 YKVYFPS
+554 PS
-561 TYARYYV
+561 GFDRFIV
-568 VSSVNGSAP
+568 VNKTGTAP
-577 TDWSSVNPGTAYSS
+577 TDFSQYNANPGS
-591 TSPYTLT
+591 TSAIIYDSDFSQ
-598 VNNLNYTG
+598 VTG
-606 GQVTLYVVAQ
+606 KCTLYVIAWN
-616 RYTTTGYNEY
+616 TSYNAAY
-626 YGGMMT
+626 NSSGKYSSGMLE
-632 VYLQNNDIEYTG
+632 VSRQNYDIEYTG

-662 NVTGANTNRNT
+662 NVTGANTNKST

-784 DSLRLSGSAFLNYLN
+784 DSLRLSDSAFLNYLN

-1051 WAANRGI
+1051 WAANRGV